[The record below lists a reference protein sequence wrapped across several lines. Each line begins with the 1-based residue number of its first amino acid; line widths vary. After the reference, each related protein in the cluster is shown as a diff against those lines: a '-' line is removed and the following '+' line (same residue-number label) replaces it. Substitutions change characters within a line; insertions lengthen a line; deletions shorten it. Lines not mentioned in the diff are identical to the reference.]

1 MKTKYIF
8 FSLVALCM
16 LSACTK
22 DEEVAITTVQINNL
36 SIAPQ
41 YTRSAF
47 ACDLV
52 ANSPIA
58 DVELQYSTDSLF
70 GEGLYQTLQLNQN
83 EHHYTANL
91 ESLQQ
96 GQTYYVRYKVFN
108 SFNSMIPTRVDTFR
122 TRAYTLPFVRTDS
135 VTHITTHSAD
145 CYFTLTDWGCDS
157 LPIVGVC
164 FSTLLSDRTNIPCT
178 TTLSDSTFVCS
189 LSDLTDGKTY
199 SVYAFAKNAQGTA
212 YSEKVITF
220 TTIAIVPPTVVTS
233 DVTAISYTSAVCGGD
248 ISSDGN
254 AEVTER
260 GICYA
265 TTAQPTTQDSVI
277 LCGSGTGSF
286 SIVLPNLQD
295 GVIYYVRA
303 YATNGKGTAYGE
315 QKIFAT
321 PAYSLPTLTTAE
333 VTNISYTTATCGGN
347 ITSAGGQ
354 TITARGVCYSTKSNP
369 TIADNK
375 VASDSRTSFS
385 CNLTGLADGTTYYVR
400 AYATNGKGTA
410 YGEQKTFTT
419 TSYYAPTVST
429 NAPQNIS
436 FTTTTCGGKVLTDG
450 ALSITDKG
458 ICYGTSPS
466 PTVSSQKTSCGT
478 GLGDFTC
485 TLSNLRDSTVY
496 YARAYAVNAKG
507 IAYGEQVSWR
517 TKGYALPTLST
528 IAASNITFSSA
539 TCGGS
544 ITSDGNAE
552 ITSRGVCYSTKSKPT
567 ISNSKVTS
575 GSGTGT
581 FTCNLTNLSDGTTYY
596 ARAYATN
603 KKGTAYGA
611 QISWTTKAYT
621 RPTVSTIEAQN
632 VSYTTATCGG
642 NVTYDGGKSITSR
655 GICYSTKS
663 NPTIA
668 DNKIVSGSG
677 VGSFSCTLTNLSDN
691 TTYYVRA
698 YATNSK
704 GTEYGMQQVFTTMTY
719 SLPSVTTLDITDIG
733 CNSASCGGTI
743 VSDGGK
749 NVISCGICYSVSPN
763 PTLSDNSIPGN
774 NTPNF
779 DCHLSDLST
788 FTTYYVRAYATNE
801 KGTTY
806 GEEKIFCTE
815 QPTFSIDNVSTKV
828 IFSKGNL
835 QYQPST
841 NTWRFAEHQY
851 DLIEYSDY
859 SNISSGYTGW
869 IDLFGWGT
877 GNNPTDT
884 SMDGENYKT
893 YVDWGSNTIDMDAP
907 NTWFLLRSSNWRYI
921 LYVRPNADK
930 LFGCAT
936 IDGIHGLVLLPDNW
950 EKPSKVS
957 FTPSTELGLIYD
969 TEIWN
974 SNRYFNVN
982 GGNFNHNNYTISEWQ
997 IMEASGAVFLPAVG
1011 HREGVSWYN
1020 YNSSGSYWTAESSTD
1035 TTSSYYINFGPQD
1048 VSWYLGFY
1056 NYYGLSVRLVRWN
1069 Y

>member
-1 MKTKYIF
+1 MKAKYIF

-122 TRAYTLPFVRTDS
+122 TRAYTLPSVRTDS

-164 FSTLLSDRTNIPCT
+164 FSTSLSDRTNIPCT

-220 TTIAIVPPTVVTS
+220 TTIAIVPPTIVTA

-260 GICYA
+260 GICYG
-265 TTAQPTTQDSVI
+265 TTAQPTTKDSFI

-286 SIVLPNLQD
+286 STVLPNLQD
-295 GVIYYVRA
+295 GV
-303 YATNGKGTAYGE
+303 
-315 QKIFAT
+315 
-321 PAYSLPTLTTAE
+321 
-333 VTNISYTTATCGGN
+333 
-347 ITSAGGQ
+347 
-354 TITARGVCYSTKSNP
+354 
-369 TIADNK
+369 
-375 VASDSRTSFS
+375 
-385 CNLTGLADGTTYYVR
+385 TYYVR

-466 PTVSSQKTSCGT
+466 PTVNSQKISCGT

-496 YARAYAVNAKG
+496 YARAYAVNSKG

-528 IAASNITFSSA
+528 IAASNITFTSA

-552 ITSRGVCYSTKSKPT
+552 ITSRGICYSTKSNPT
-567 ISNSKVTS
+567 ISSSKVTS

-581 FTCNLTNLSDGTTYY
+581 FTCNLANLSDGTTYY

-603 KKGTAYGA
+603 KKGTAYGT

-621 RPTVSTIEAQN
+621 RPTVSTTEAQN

-642 NVTYDGGKSITSR
+642 NVTSDGGKSITSR
-655 GICYSTKS
+655 GICYSTQP
-663 NPTIA
+663 NPTISNTKVA
-668 DNKIVSGSG
+668 SGSG
-677 VGSFSCTLTNLSDN
+677 TGAFTCNLTGLSDGTTYYARAYATN
-691 TTYYVRA
+691 GKGTAYGEQISWTTKEYELPEVGTYYTKVLTSTTAECRASADVPNDGVPITEKGICYSTQHLPTISNHKIINGGSYSYYTCSLSGLTANATYYVRA
-698 YATNSK
+698 YAINAK
-704 GTEYGMQQVFTTMTY
+704 GV
-719 SLPSVTTLDITDIG
+719 
-733 CNSASCGGTI
+733 A
-743 VSDGGK
+743 
-749 NVISCGICYSVSPN
+749 
-763 PTLSDNSIPGN
+763 
-774 NTPNF
+774 
-779 DCHLSDLST
+779 
-788 FTTYYVRAYATNE
+788 
-801 KGTTY
+801 Y
-806 GEEKIFCTE
+806 GEERELNMSFGNNEYVPKA
-815 QPTFSIDNVSTKV
+815 FSVSSVRKV
-828 IFSKGNL
+828 VFARGNL
-835 QYQPST
+835 QYQASSD
-841 NTWRFAEHQY
+841 TWRFANYQYEHIG
-851 DLIEYSDY
+851 DANK
-859 SNISSGYTGW
+859 NISKTYAGW

-877 GNNPTDT
+877 GNNPTLT
-884 SMDGENYKT
+884 SDDISNYQT
-893 YVDWGSNTIDMDAP
+893 FVDWGINRIDGDTP
-907 NTWFLLRSSNWRYI
+907 NTWRTLSADEWRYI
-921 LYVRPNADK
+921 LETRVNASN
-930 LFGCAT
+930 LC
-936 IDGIHGLVLLPDNW
+936 GIAYINGEPGVVLLPDDWVQPQDVTFMPGGGALASYKCPNW
-950 EKPSKVS
+950 Y
-957 FTPSTELGLIYD
+957 ST
-969 TEIWN
+969 
-974 SNRYFNVN
+974 RQ
-982 GGNFNHNNYTISEWQ
+982 WQ
-997 IMEASGAVFLPAVG
+997 KIESAGAVFFPLTCGRIVTQITSANYG
-1011 HREGVSWYN
+1011 YYWSSSIGQESYALGVTSI
-1020 YNSSGSYWTAESSTD
+1020 GSVFVEFNGATR
-1035 TTSSYYINFGPQD
+1035 SY
-1048 VSWYLGFY
+1048 GF
-1056 NYYGLSVRLVRWN
+1056 SVRLVKDL
-1069 Y
+1069 

>member
-122 TRAYTLPFVRTDS
+122 TRAYTLPSVRTDS

-164 FSTLLSDRTNIPCT
+164 FSTSLSDRTNIPCT

-265 TTAQPTTQDSVI
+265 TTVQPTTQDSVI
-277 LCGSGTGSF
+277 LCGSGTGAF
-286 SIVLPNLQD
+286 STVLPNLQD
-295 GVIYYVRA
+295 GV
-303 YATNGKGTAYGE
+303 
-315 QKIFAT
+315 
-321 PAYSLPTLTTAE
+321 
-333 VTNISYTTATCGGN
+333 
-347 ITSAGGQ
+347 
-354 TITARGVCYSTKSNP
+354 
-369 TIADNK
+369 
-375 VASDSRTSFS
+375 
-385 CNLTGLADGTTYYVR
+385 TYYVR
-400 AYATNGKGTA
+400 AYATNSKETA

-429 NAPQNIS
+429 NSPQNIS

-466 PTVSSQKTSCGT
+466 PTVNSQKTSCGT

-621 RPTVSTIEAQN
+621 RPTVSTTEAQK

-642 NVTYDGGKSITSR
+642 NVTSDGSLSVTSR
-655 GICYSTKS
+655 GICYSTQP
-663 NPTIA
+663 NPTISNTKVA
-668 DNKIVSGSG
+668 SGSG
-677 VGSFSCTLTNLSDN
+677 TGAFTCNLTGLSDGTTYYARAYATN
-691 TTYYVRA
+691 GKGTAYGEQISWTTKEYELPAVGTYYTKVLTSTTAECCASAGVPNDGVPITEKGICYSTQHLPTISNHKIINGSSYSYYTCSLSGLTANATYYVRA
-698 YATNSK
+698 YAINAK
-704 GTEYGMQQVFTTMTY
+704 GV
-719 SLPSVTTLDITDIG
+719 
-733 CNSASCGGTI
+733 A
-743 VSDGGK
+743 
-749 NVISCGICYSVSPN
+749 
-763 PTLSDNSIPGN
+763 
-774 NTPNF
+774 
-779 DCHLSDLST
+779 
-788 FTTYYVRAYATNE
+788 
-801 KGTTY
+801 Y
-806 GEEKIFCTE
+806 GEERELNMSFGNNEYVPKA
-815 QPTFSIDNVSTKV
+815 FSVSSVCKV
-828 IFSKGNL
+828 VFAKGNL
-835 QYQPST
+835 QYQASS
-841 NTWRFAEHQY
+841 NTWRFANYQY
-851 DLIEYSDY
+851 DHIGDANKNVSKT
-859 SNISSGYTGW
+859 YTGW

-877 GNNPTDT
+877 GLNPTLT
-884 SMDGENYKT
+884 SNDSSDYQT
-893 YVDWGSNTIDMDAP
+893 FVDWGINRIEGDAP
-907 NTWFLLRSSNWRYI
+907 NTWRTLSVDEWRYI
-921 LYVRPNADK
+921 LETRANASNLSGVAYVNGEPGA
-930 LFGCAT
+930 
-936 IDGIHGLVLLPDNW
+936 ILLPDDW
-950 EKPSKVS
+950 V
-957 FTPSTELGLIYD
+957 
-969 TEIWN
+969 
-974 SNRYFNVN
+974 
-982 GGNFNHNNYTISEWQ
+982 Q
-997 IMEASGAVFLPAVG
+997 
-1011 HREGVSWYN
+1011 
-1020 YNSSGSYWTAESSTD
+1020 
-1035 TTSSYYINFGPQD
+1035 PQD
-1048 VSWYLGFY
+1048 VSFMPGDGHLNSYGVSNWYSTRQWQKMESAGAVFFPRTCARIVKELMSCGEA
-1056 NYYGLSVRLVRWN
+1056 YYWSSSIGQDESFASGVCVVSQLVTFDGGTRSYGMSVRLVKN
-1069 Y
+1069 VK

>member
-122 TRAYTLPFVRTDS
+122 TRAYTVPSVRTDS

-145 CYFTLTDWGCDS
+145 CYFTLTYWGCDS

-164 FSTLLSDRTNIPCT
+164 FSTSLSDRTNIPCT

-260 GICYA
+260 GICYG
-265 TTAQPTTQDSVI
+265 TTAQPTTKDSVI
-277 LCGSGTGSF
+277 LCGSGTGAF
-286 SIVLPNLQD
+286 STVLPNLQD
-295 GVIYYVRA
+295 GTTYYVRA
-303 YATNGKGTAYGE
+303 FATNSKGTAYGE

-354 TITARGVCYSTKSNP
+354 TITACGVCYSTKSNP

-466 PTVSSQKTSCGT
+466 PTVNSQKTSCGT

-621 RPTVSTIEAQN
+621 RPIVSTTEAQN

-642 NVTYDGGKSITSR
+642 NVTSDGSLSVTSR
-655 GICYSTKS
+655 GICYSTQP
-663 NPTIA
+663 NPTIS
-668 DNKIVSGSG
+668 NTKVVSGSG
-677 VGSFSCTLTNLSDN
+677 TGAFTCNLTGLSDG
-691 TTYYVRA
+691 TTYYARA
-698 YATNSK
+698 YATNGK
-704 GTEYGMQQVFTTMTY
+704 GTAYGEQISWTTKEYE
-719 SLPSVTTLDITDIG
+719 LPKVTTEYTQTLSLTTAICHGYISSVYDE
-733 CNSASCGGTI
+733 ALPI
-743 VSDGGK
+743 VEQ
-749 NVISCGICYSVSPN
+749 GICYSMQHSPTMN
-763 PTLSDNSIPGN
+763 DYKITYSGSERFFSCTISNLMANA
-774 NTPNF
+774 
-779 DCHLSDLST
+779 
-788 FTTYYVRAYATNE
+788 TYYVRVYAINA
-801 KGTTY
+801 KGVAY
-806 GEEKIFCTE
+806 GEERELTMVLGNEYVPKA
-815 QPTFSIDNVSTKV
+815 FSVSSSRKV
-828 IFSKGNL
+828 VFARGNL
-835 QYQPST
+835 QYQASSD
-841 NTWRFAEHQY
+841 TWRFANYQYEHIG
-851 DLIEYSDY
+851 DANK
-859 SNISSGYTGW
+859 NISKTYTGW

-877 GNNPTDT
+877 GNNPTLT
-884 SMDGENYKT
+884 SDDISNYQT
-893 YVDWGSNTIDMDAP
+893 FVDWGINRIDGDAP
-907 NTWFLLRSSNWRYI
+907 NTWRTLSADEWKYI
-921 LYVRPNADK
+921 LETRTNASNLCGIAYVNGEP
-930 LFGCAT
+930 GV
-936 IDGIHGLVLLPDNW
+936 VLLPDDWVQPQDISFVAGDVRQNW
-950 EKPSKVS
+950 ISGTCPNHY
-957 FTPSTELGLIYD
+957 ST
-969 TEIWN
+969 
-974 SNRYFNVN
+974 RQ
-982 GGNFNHNNYTISEWQ
+982 WQ
-997 IMEASGAVFLPAVG
+997 KMESAGAVFFPTTCGRIVTRITDANYGFYWSSSIGQESYALAVTSIG
-1011 HREGVSWYN
+1011 SVFVEFNGATR
-1020 YNSSGSYWTAESSTD
+1020 SSG
-1035 TTSSYYINFGPQD
+1035 F
-1048 VSWYLGFY
+1048 
-1056 NYYGLSVRLVRWN
+1056 SVRLVKDL
-1069 Y
+1069 

>member
-1 MKTKYIF
+1 MKAKYIF

-122 TRAYTLPFVRTDS
+122 TRAYTVPSVRTDS

-145 CYFTLTDWGCDS
+145 CYFTLTYWGCDS

-164 FSTLLSDRTNIPCT
+164 FSTSLSDRTNIPCT

-220 TTIAIVPPTVVTS
+220 TTIAIVPPTITTS

-254 AEVTER
+254 AKVTER

-286 SIVLPNLQD
+286 STVLPNLQ
-295 GVIYYVRA
+295 
-303 YATNGKGTAYGE
+303 
-315 QKIFAT
+315 
-321 PAYSLPTLTTAE
+321 
-333 VTNISYTTATCGGN
+333 
-347 ITSAGGQ
+347 
-354 TITARGVCYSTKSNP
+354 
-369 TIADNK
+369 
-375 VASDSRTSFS
+375 
-385 CNLTGLADGTTYYVR
+385 DGTTYYVR
-400 AYATNGKGTA
+400 AFATNSKGTA
-410 YGEQKTFTT
+410 YGDQKTFTT

-466 PTVSSQKTSCGT
+466 PTVNSQKISCGT

-528 IAASNITFSSA
+528 IAASNITFTSA

-552 ITSRGVCYSTKSKPT
+552 ITSRGICYSTKSNPT
-567 ISNSKVTS
+567 ISSSKVTS

-581 FTCNLTNLSDGTTYY
+581 FTCNLANLSDGTTYY

-621 RPTVSTIEAQN
+621 RPTVNTIEAQN

-642 NVTYDGGKSITSR
+642 NVTSDGGKSITSR

-663 NPTIA
+663 NPTIV

-677 VGSFSCTLTNLSDN
+677 VGSFSCILTNLSDN

-704 GTEYGMQQVFTTMTY
+704 GTEYGMQQVFTTLTY

-749 NVISCGICYSVSPN
+749 NVISCGICYSTSPN

-801 KGTTY
+801 KGTAY
-806 GEEKIFCTE
+806 GEEKIFGTE
-815 QPTFSIDNVSTKV
+815 QPTFSPDNVSTKV

-851 DLIEYSDY
+851 DLIDYSDY

-884 SMDGENYKT
+884 SMDKENYKT
-893 YVDWGSNTIDMDAP
+893 YVDWGNNTIDMDAP
-907 NTWFLLRSSNWRYI
+907 NTWFLLHSSNWEYI

-974 SNRYFNVN
+974 SNRYFM
-982 GGNFNHNNYTISEWQ
+982 FLAIILITTIIQ
-997 IMEASGAVFLPAVG
+997 FLSGKL
-1011 HREGVSWYN
+1011 
-1020 YNSSGSYWTAESSTD
+1020 
-1035 TTSSYYINFGPQD
+1035 
-1048 VSWYLGFY
+1048 
-1056 NYYGLSVRLVRWN
+1056 
-1069 Y
+1069 

>member
-58 DVELQYSTDSLF
+58 DVELQYSTDPLF
-70 GEGLYQTLQLNQN
+70 GEGLYRTLQLNQN

-91 ESLQQ
+91 EPLQQ
-96 GQTYYVRYKVFN
+96 GKTYYVRYKVFN
-108 SFNSMIPTRVDTFR
+108 SFNSMIPAQVDTFR
-122 TRAYTLPFVRTDS
+122 TRAYTLPSVRTDS

-157 LPIVGVC
+157 LPSVGIC
-164 FSTLLSDRTNIPCT
+164 CSATASDYINFPYT

-212 YSEKVITF
+212 YSEEVIKF
-220 TTIAIVPPTVVTS
+220 TTIAIVVPSIT
-233 DVTAISYTSAVCGGD
+233 TADITDISYTSAVCGGD
-248 ISSDGN
+248 ITSDGN

-265 TTAQPTTQDSVI
+265 TTAQPTTKDSVI
-277 LCGSGTGSF
+277 LCGSGTGAF
-286 SIVLPNLQD
+286 STVLPNLQD
-295 GVIYYVRA
+295 GTTYYVRA
-303 YATNGKGTAYGE
+303 FATNSKGTAYGE
-315 QKIFAT
+315 QKTFST

-354 TITARGVCYSTKSNP
+354 TITTCGVCYSTKSNP
-369 TIADNK
+369 TIADSK

-436 FTTTTCGGKVLTDG
+436 FTTTTCGGKVLTNG

-458 ICYGTSPS
+458 ICYSTSPS
-466 PTVSSQKTSCGT
+466 PTVNSQKISCGT

-485 TLSNLRDSTVY
+485 TLSNLNDSTVY

-528 IAASNITFSSA
+528 IAASNITFTSA

-552 ITSRGVCYSTKSKPT
+552 ITSRGICYSTKSKPT
-567 ISNSKVTS
+567 ISNSKVAS

-621 RPTVSTIEAQN
+621 RPTVSTTEAQK

-642 NVTYDGGKSITSR
+642 NVTSDGSLSVTSRGICYSTKSNPTISDTKVASGSGTGAFTCNLTGLSDATTYYVRAYAINGKGTAYGEQRIFTTLTYSLPTLTTVEITNISYTSATCGGNITSDGGRTITSR

-668 DNKIVSGSG
+668 DSKLTSGRG
-677 VGSFSCTLTNLSDN
+677 MGTFTCNITGLTDGM
-691 TTYYVRA
+691 TYYVRA
-698 YATNSK
+698 YATNSI
-704 GTEYGMQQVFTTMTY
+704 GTAYGEQQEFTTPY
-719 SLPSVTTLDITDIG
+719 IPYFSV
-733 CNSASCGGTI
+733 SASKK
-743 VSDGGK
+743 V
-749 NVISCGICYSVSPN
+749 
-763 PTLSDNSIPGN
+763 
-774 NTPNF
+774 
-779 DCHLSDLST
+779 
-788 FTTYYVRAYATNE
+788 A
-801 KGTTY
+801 
-806 GEEKIFCTE
+806 
-815 QPTFSIDNVSTKV
+815 FSR
-828 IFSKGNL
+828 GNL
-835 QYQPST
+835 QYQAST
-841 NTWRFAEHQY
+841 GIWRFAEKQY
-851 DLIEYSDY
+851 DCVQYGNDSISDSYS
-859 SNISSGYTGW
+859 GW
-869 IDLFGWGT
+869 IDLFNWGT
-877 GNNPTDT
+877 GDDPTNLMKEAN
-884 SMDGENYKT
+884 SIY
-893 YVDWGSNTIDMDAP
+893 YYFVDWGINSIGSDVP
-907 NTWFLLRSSNWRYI
+907 NTWRTLACEEWAYMCVS
-921 LYVRPNADK
+921 RPNASQ
-930 LFGCAT
+930 LWALGT
-936 IDGIHGLVLLPDNW
+936 IRLESGGTQYGLILLPDNW
-950 EKPSKVS
+950 ITPSGVS
-957 FTPSTELGLIYD
+957 FIPSISKGFCL
-969 TEIWN
+969 N
-974 SNRYFNVN
+974 SNNDYYYNS
-982 GGNFNHNNYTISEWQ
+982 GGGWSFNHNSYSFSEWA
-997 IMEASGAVFLPAVG
+997 IMESAGAVFLPAAG
-1011 HREGVSWYN
+1011 YRQEDMQIAAGM
-1020 YNSSGSYWTAESSTD
+1020 GRYWTSTNGEMSF
-1035 TTSSYYINFGPQD
+1035 SSYMLRSYCDRSTQIGAI
-1048 VSWYLGFY
+1048 GA
-1056 NYYGLSVRLVRWN
+1056 SVRLVKDL
-1069 Y
+1069 

>member
-1 MKTKYIF
+1 MKAKYIF

-52 ANSPIA
+52 ANSPIV

-122 TRAYTLPFVRTDS
+122 TRAYTVPSVRTDS

-164 FSTLLSDRTNIPCT
+164 FSTSLSDRTNIPCT

-260 GICYA
+260 GICYG
-265 TTAQPTTQDSVI
+265 TTAQPTTKDSVI
-277 LCGSGTGSF
+277 LCGSGTGAF
-286 SIVLPNLQD
+286 STVLPNLQ
-295 GVIYYVRA
+295 
-303 YATNGKGTAYGE
+303 
-315 QKIFAT
+315 
-321 PAYSLPTLTTAE
+321 
-333 VTNISYTTATCGGN
+333 
-347 ITSAGGQ
+347 
-354 TITARGVCYSTKSNP
+354 
-369 TIADNK
+369 
-375 VASDSRTSFS
+375 
-385 CNLTGLADGTTYYVR
+385 DGTTYYVR
-400 AYATNGKGTA
+400 AFATNSKGTA

-528 IAASNITFSSA
+528 IAASNITFTSA

-552 ITSRGVCYSTKSKPT
+552 ITSRGICYSTKSKPT

-621 RPTVSTIEAQN
+621 RPIVSTTEAQN

-642 NVTYDGGKSITSR
+642 NVTSDGGKSITSR
-655 GICYSTKS
+655 GICYSTQP
-663 NPTIA
+663 NPTISNTKVA
-668 DNKIVSGSG
+668 SGSG
-677 VGSFSCTLTNLSDN
+677 TGAFTCNLTGLSDGTTYYARAYATN
-691 TTYYVRA
+691 GKGTAYGEQISWTTKEYELPAVGTYYTKVLTSTTAECCASAGVPNDGVPITEKGICYSTQHLPTISNHKIINGSSYSYYTCSLSGLTANATYYVRA
-698 YATNSK
+698 YAINAK
-704 GTEYGMQQVFTTMTY
+704 GV
-719 SLPSVTTLDITDIG
+719 
-733 CNSASCGGTI
+733 A
-743 VSDGGK
+743 
-749 NVISCGICYSVSPN
+749 
-763 PTLSDNSIPGN
+763 
-774 NTPNF
+774 
-779 DCHLSDLST
+779 
-788 FTTYYVRAYATNE
+788 
-801 KGTTY
+801 Y
-806 GEEKIFCTE
+806 GEERELNMSFGNNEYVPKA
-815 QPTFSIDNVSTKV
+815 FSVSSVCKV
-828 IFSKGNL
+828 VFAKGNL
-835 QYQPST
+835 QYQASS
-841 NTWRFAEHQY
+841 NTWRFANYQY
-851 DLIEYSDY
+851 DHIGDANKNVSKT
-859 SNISSGYTGW
+859 YTGW

-877 GNNPTDT
+877 GLNPTLT
-884 SMDGENYKT
+884 SNDSSDYQT
-893 YVDWGSNTIDMDAP
+893 FVDWGINRIEGDAP
-907 NTWFLLRSSNWRYI
+907 NTWRTLSVDEWRYI
-921 LYVRPNADK
+921 LETRANASNLSGVAYVNGEPGA
-930 LFGCAT
+930 
-936 IDGIHGLVLLPDNW
+936 ILLPDDW
-950 EKPSKVS
+950 V
-957 FTPSTELGLIYD
+957 
-969 TEIWN
+969 
-974 SNRYFNVN
+974 
-982 GGNFNHNNYTISEWQ
+982 Q
-997 IMEASGAVFLPAVG
+997 
-1011 HREGVSWYN
+1011 
-1020 YNSSGSYWTAESSTD
+1020 
-1035 TTSSYYINFGPQD
+1035 PQD
-1048 VSWYLGFY
+1048 VSFMPGDGHLNSYGVSNWYSTRQWQKMESAGAVFFPRTCARIVKDLMSCGEA
-1056 NYYGLSVRLVRWN
+1056 YYWSSSIGQDESFASGVCVVSQLVTFDGGTRSYGMSVRLVKN
-1069 Y
+1069 VK

>member
-122 TRAYTLPFVRTDS
+122 TRAYTLPSVRTDS

-157 LPIVGVC
+157 FPIVGVC

-466 PTVSSQKTSCGT
+466 PTVNSQKTSCGT

-528 IAASNITFSSA
+528 IAASNITFTSA

-552 ITSRGVCYSTKSKPT
+552 ITSRGICYSTKSKPT

-603 KKGTAYGA
+603 GKGTAYGE
-611 QISWTTKAYT
+611 QISWTTKEYELPAVGTYYT
-621 RPTVSTIEAQN
+621 RVLTS
-632 VSYTTATCGG
+632 TTAECCASAGVP
-642 NVTYDGGKSITSR
+642 NDGVPITEK
-655 GICYSTKS
+655 GICYSTQHL
-663 NPTIA
+663 PTIS
-668 DNKIVSGSG
+668 NHKIINGSSYSYYTCSLSG
-677 VGSFSCTLTNLSDN
+677 LTANA
-691 TTYYVRA
+691 TYYVRA
-698 YATNSK
+698 YAINAK
-704 GTEYGMQQVFTTMTY
+704 GV
-719 SLPSVTTLDITDIG
+719 
-733 CNSASCGGTI
+733 A
-743 VSDGGK
+743 
-749 NVISCGICYSVSPN
+749 
-763 PTLSDNSIPGN
+763 
-774 NTPNF
+774 
-779 DCHLSDLST
+779 
-788 FTTYYVRAYATNE
+788 
-801 KGTTY
+801 Y
-806 GEEKIFCTE
+806 GEERELNMSFGNNEYVPKA
-815 QPTFSIDNVSTKV
+815 FSVSSVCKV
-828 IFSKGNL
+828 VFAKGNL
-835 QYQPST
+835 QYQASS
-841 NTWRFAEHQY
+841 NTWRFANYQY
-851 DLIEYSDY
+851 DHIGDANKNVSKT
-859 SNISSGYTGW
+859 YTGW

-877 GNNPTDT
+877 GLNPTLT
-884 SMDGENYKT
+884 SNDSSDYQT
-893 YVDWGSNTIDMDAP
+893 FVDWGINRIEGDAP
-907 NTWFLLRSSNWRYI
+907 NTWRTLSVDEWRYI
-921 LYVRPNADK
+921 LETRANASNLSGVAYVNGEPGA
-930 LFGCAT
+930 
-936 IDGIHGLVLLPDNW
+936 ILLPDDW
-950 EKPSKVS
+950 V
-957 FTPSTELGLIYD
+957 
-969 TEIWN
+969 
-974 SNRYFNVN
+974 
-982 GGNFNHNNYTISEWQ
+982 Q
-997 IMEASGAVFLPAVG
+997 
-1011 HREGVSWYN
+1011 
-1020 YNSSGSYWTAESSTD
+1020 
-1035 TTSSYYINFGPQD
+1035 PQD
-1048 VSWYLGFY
+1048 VSFMPGDGHLNSYGVSNWYSTRQWQKMESAGAVFFPRTCARIVKDLMSCGEA
-1056 NYYGLSVRLVRWN
+1056 YYWSSSIGQDESFASGVCVVSQLVTFDGGTRSYGMSVRLVKN
-1069 Y
+1069 VK

>member
-108 SFNSMIPTRVDTFR
+108 SFNSMIPARVDTFR
-122 TRAYTLPFVRTDS
+122 TRAYTVPSVRTDS

-164 FSTLLSDRTNIPCT
+164 FSTSLSDRTNIPCT

-199 SVYAFAKNAQGTA
+199 SVYALAKNAQGTA

-220 TTIAIVPPTVVTS
+220 TTIAIVPPTITTA

-260 GICYA
+260 GICYG
-265 TTAQPTTQDSVI
+265 TTAQPTTKDSVI
-277 LCGSGTGSF
+277 LCGSGTGAF
-286 SIVLPNLQD
+286 STVLPNLQD
-295 GVIYYVRA
+295 GTTYYVRA
-303 YATNGKGTAYGE
+303 FATNSKGTAYGE

-354 TITARGVCYSTKSNP
+354 TITACGVCYSTKSNP

-410 YGEQKTFTT
+410 YGDQKTFTT

-429 NAPQNIS
+429 NSPQNIS

-466 PTVSSQKTSCGT
+466 PTVNSQKISCGT

-528 IAASNITFSSA
+528 IAASNITFTSA

-552 ITSRGVCYSTKSKPT
+552 ITSRGICYSTKSNPT
-567 ISNSKVTS
+567 ISSSKVTS

-581 FTCNLTNLSDGTTYY
+581 FTCNLANLSDGTTYY

-611 QISWTTKAYT
+611 QISWITKAYAL
-621 RPTVSTIEAQN
+621 PTVSTTEAQK

-642 NVTYDGGKSITSR
+642 NVTSDGSLSVTSR
-655 GICYSTKS
+655 GICYSTQP
-663 NPTIA
+663 NPTISNTKVA
-668 DNKIVSGSG
+668 SGSG
-677 VGSFSCTLTNLSDN
+677 TGAFTCNLTGLSDGTTYYARAYATN
-691 TTYYVRA
+691 GKGTAYGEQISWTTKEYELPAVGTYYTKVLTSTTAECRASADVPNDGVPITEKGICYSTQHLPTISNHKIINGGSYSYYTCSLSGLTANATYYVRA
-698 YATNSK
+698 YAINAK
-704 GTEYGMQQVFTTMTY
+704 GV
-719 SLPSVTTLDITDIG
+719 
-733 CNSASCGGTI
+733 A
-743 VSDGGK
+743 
-749 NVISCGICYSVSPN
+749 
-763 PTLSDNSIPGN
+763 
-774 NTPNF
+774 
-779 DCHLSDLST
+779 
-788 FTTYYVRAYATNE
+788 
-801 KGTTY
+801 Y
-806 GEEKIFCTE
+806 GEERELNMSFGNNEYVPKA
-815 QPTFSIDNVSTKV
+815 FSVSSVRKV
-828 IFSKGNL
+828 VFARGNL
-835 QYQPST
+835 QYQASSD
-841 NTWRFAEHQY
+841 TWRFANYQYEHIG
-851 DLIEYSDY
+851 DANK
-859 SNISSGYTGW
+859 NISKTYAGW

-877 GNNPTDT
+877 GNNPTLT
-884 SMDGENYKT
+884 SDDISNYQT
-893 YVDWGSNTIDMDAP
+893 FVDWGINRIDGDTP
-907 NTWFLLRSSNWRYI
+907 NTWRTLSADEWRYI
-921 LYVRPNADK
+921 LETRVNASN
-930 LFGCAT
+930 LC
-936 IDGIHGLVLLPDNW
+936 GIAYINGEPGVVLLPDDWVQPQDVTFMPGGGALHSYKCPNW
-950 EKPSKVS
+950 Y
-957 FTPSTELGLIYD
+957 ST
-969 TEIWN
+969 
-974 SNRYFNVN
+974 RQ
-982 GGNFNHNNYTISEWQ
+982 WQ
-997 IMEASGAVFLPAVG
+997 KIESAGAVFFPLTCGRIVTQITSANYG
-1011 HREGVSWYN
+1011 YYWSSSIGQESYALGVTSI
-1020 YNSSGSYWTAESSTD
+1020 GSVFVEFNGATR
-1035 TTSSYYINFGPQD
+1035 SY
-1048 VSWYLGFY
+1048 GF
-1056 NYYGLSVRLVRWN
+1056 SVRLVKDL
-1069 Y
+1069 

>member
-1 MKTKYIF
+1 MKAKYIF

-122 TRAYTLPFVRTDS
+122 TRAYTVPSVRTDS

-164 FSTLLSDRTNIPCT
+164 FSTSLSDRTNIPCT

-260 GICYA
+260 GICYG
-265 TTAQPTTQDSVI
+265 TTAQPTTKDSVI
-277 LCGSGTGSF
+277 LCGSGTGAF
-286 SIVLPNLQD
+286 STVLPNLQ
-295 GVIYYVRA
+295 
-303 YATNGKGTAYGE
+303 
-315 QKIFAT
+315 
-321 PAYSLPTLTTAE
+321 
-333 VTNISYTTATCGGN
+333 
-347 ITSAGGQ
+347 
-354 TITARGVCYSTKSNP
+354 
-369 TIADNK
+369 
-375 VASDSRTSFS
+375 
-385 CNLTGLADGTTYYVR
+385 DGTTYYVR
-400 AYATNGKGTA
+400 AFATNSKGTA

-528 IAASNITFSSA
+528 IAASNITFTSA

-552 ITSRGVCYSTKSKPT
+552 ITSRGICYSTKSKPT

-621 RPTVSTIEAQN
+621 RPTVSTTEAQK

-642 NVTYDGGKSITSR
+642 NVTSDGSLSVTSR
-655 GICYSTKS
+655 GICYSTQP
-663 NPTIA
+663 NPTISNTKVA
-668 DNKIVSGSG
+668 SGSG
-677 VGSFSCTLTNLSDN
+677 TGAFTCNLTGLSDGTTYYARAYATN
-691 TTYYVRA
+691 GKGTAYGEQISWTTKEYELPAVGTYYTKVLTSTTAECRASADVPNDGVPITEKGICYSTQHLPTISNHKIINGGSYSYYTCSLSGLTANATYYVRA
-698 YATNSK
+698 YAINAK
-704 GTEYGMQQVFTTMTY
+704 G
-719 SLPSVTTLDITDIG
+719 I
-733 CNSASCGGTI
+733 A
-743 VSDGGK
+743 
-749 NVISCGICYSVSPN
+749 
-763 PTLSDNSIPGN
+763 
-774 NTPNF
+774 
-779 DCHLSDLST
+779 
-788 FTTYYVRAYATNE
+788 
-801 KGTTY
+801 Y
-806 GEEKIFCTE
+806 GEERELNMSFGNNEYVPKA
-815 QPTFSIDNVSTKV
+815 FSVSSVRKV
-828 IFSKGNL
+828 VFAKGNL
-835 QYQPST
+835 QYQASS
-841 NTWRFAEHQY
+841 NTWRFANYQY
-851 DLIEYSDY
+851 DHIGDANK
-859 SNISSGYTGW
+859 NISKTYAGW

-877 GNNPTDT
+877 GNNPTLT
-884 SMDGENYKT
+884 SDDISNYQT
-893 YVDWGSNTIDMDAP
+893 FVDWGINRIDGDTP
-907 NTWFLLRSSNWRYI
+907 NTWRTLSADEWRYI
-921 LYVRPNADK
+921 LETRTNATNLCGIAYVNGEP
-930 LFGCAT
+930 GV
-936 IDGIHGLVLLPDNW
+936 VLLPDDWVQPQDISFVAGDVRQNW
-950 EKPSKVS
+950 ISGICPNHY
-957 FTPSTELGLIYD
+957 ST
-969 TEIWN
+969 
-974 SNRYFNVN
+974 RQ
-982 GGNFNHNNYTISEWQ
+982 WQ
-997 IMEASGAVFLPAVG
+997 KMESAGAVFFPTTCGRIVTEILSCNTAAYWSSSIVPNSKESTVYAVFAVG
-1011 HREGVSWYN
+1011 GKLN
-1020 YNSSGSYWTAESSTD
+1020 LQDSGTRSY
-1035 TTSSYYINFGPQD
+1035 
-1048 VSWYLGFY
+1048 GF
-1056 NYYGLSVRLVRWN
+1056 SVRLVKN
-1069 Y
+1069 L

>member
-108 SFNSMIPTRVDTFR
+108 SFNSMITTRVDTFR
-122 TRAYTLPFVRTDS
+122 TRAYTLPSVRTDS

-145 CYFTLTDWGCDS
+145 CYFTLTYWGCDS

-164 FSTLLSDRTNIPCT
+164 FSTSLSDRTNIPCT

-199 SVYAFAKNAQGTA
+199 SIYAFAKNAQGTA

-220 TTIAIVPPTVVTS
+220 TTIAIVPPTITTA

-260 GICYA
+260 GICYG
-265 TTAQPTTQDSVI
+265 TTAQPTTKDSVI

-286 SIVLPNLQD
+286 STVLPNLQD
-295 GVIYYVRA
+295 GV
-303 YATNGKGTAYGE
+303 
-315 QKIFAT
+315 
-321 PAYSLPTLTTAE
+321 
-333 VTNISYTTATCGGN
+333 
-347 ITSAGGQ
+347 
-354 TITARGVCYSTKSNP
+354 
-369 TIADNK
+369 
-375 VASDSRTSFS
+375 
-385 CNLTGLADGTTYYVR
+385 TYYVR

-466 PTVSSQKTSCGT
+466 PTVNSQKISCGT

-496 YARAYAVNAKG
+496 YARAYAVNSKG

-528 IAASNITFSSA
+528 IAASNITFTSA

-567 ISNSKVTS
+567 ISNSKVAS
-575 GSGTGT
+575 GSGTGS
-581 FTCNLTNLSDGTTYY
+581 FTCNLTDLSDGTTYY

-621 RPTVSTIEAQN
+621 RPTVSTTEAQK
-632 VSYTTATCGG
+632 VSYTTVTCGG
-642 NVTYDGGKSITSR
+642 NVTSDGSLSVTSR
-655 GICYSTKS
+655 GICYSTQP
-663 NPTIA
+663 NPTISNTKVA
-668 DNKIVSGSG
+668 SGSG
-677 VGSFSCTLTNLSDN
+677 TGAFTCNLTGLSDGTTYYARAYATN
-691 TTYYVRA
+691 GKGTAYGEQISWTTKEYELPEVGTYYTKVLTSTTAECRASADVPNDGVPITEKGICYSTQHLPTISNHKIINGGSYSYYTCSLSGLTANATYYVRA
-698 YATNSK
+698 YAINAK
-704 GTEYGMQQVFTTMTY
+704 GV
-719 SLPSVTTLDITDIG
+719 
-733 CNSASCGGTI
+733 A
-743 VSDGGK
+743 
-749 NVISCGICYSVSPN
+749 
-763 PTLSDNSIPGN
+763 
-774 NTPNF
+774 
-779 DCHLSDLST
+779 
-788 FTTYYVRAYATNE
+788 
-801 KGTTY
+801 Y
-806 GEEKIFCTE
+806 GEERELNMSFGNNEYVPKA
-815 QPTFSIDNVSTKV
+815 FSVSSVCKV
-828 IFSKGNL
+828 VFAKGNL
-835 QYQPST
+835 QYQASS
-841 NTWRFAEHQY
+841 NTWRFANYQY
-851 DLIEYSDY
+851 DHIGDANKNVSKT
-859 SNISSGYTGW
+859 YTGW

-877 GNNPTDT
+877 GLNPTLT
-884 SMDGENYKT
+884 SNDSSDYQT
-893 YVDWGSNTIDMDAP
+893 FVDWGINRIEGDAP
-907 NTWFLLRSSNWRYI
+907 NTWRTLSVDEWRYI
-921 LYVRPNADK
+921 LETRANASNLSGVAYVNGEPGA
-930 LFGCAT
+930 
-936 IDGIHGLVLLPDNW
+936 ILLPDDW
-950 EKPSKVS
+950 V
-957 FTPSTELGLIYD
+957 
-969 TEIWN
+969 
-974 SNRYFNVN
+974 
-982 GGNFNHNNYTISEWQ
+982 Q
-997 IMEASGAVFLPAVG
+997 
-1011 HREGVSWYN
+1011 
-1020 YNSSGSYWTAESSTD
+1020 
-1035 TTSSYYINFGPQD
+1035 PQD
-1048 VSWYLGFY
+1048 VSFMPGDGHLNSYGVSNWYSTRQWQKMESAGAVFFPTTCGRQIKEVMNCGEAYYWSSSIGQDESFASGVCVVLQLVTFDGGTRS
-1056 NYYGLSVRLVRWN
+1056 YGLSVRLVKN
-1069 Y
+1069 VK

>member
-70 GEGLYQTLQLNQN
+70 EEGLYQTLQLNQN

-91 ESLQQ
+91 KSLQQ

-122 TRAYTLPFVRTDS
+122 TRAYTLPSVRTDS
-135 VTHITTHSAD
+135 VTHITTHSAN

-164 FSTLLSDRTNIPCT
+164 FSTSLSDRTNIPCT

-277 LCGSGTGSF
+277 VCGSGTGAF
-286 SIVLPNLQD
+286 STVLLNLQ
-295 GVIYYVRA
+295 
-303 YATNGKGTAYGE
+303 
-315 QKIFAT
+315 
-321 PAYSLPTLTTAE
+321 
-333 VTNISYTTATCGGN
+333 
-347 ITSAGGQ
+347 
-354 TITARGVCYSTKSNP
+354 
-369 TIADNK
+369 
-375 VASDSRTSFS
+375 
-385 CNLTGLADGTTYYVR
+385 DGTTYYVR
-400 AYATNGKGTA
+400 AFATNSKGTA

-466 PTVSSQKTSCGT
+466 PTVNSQKTSCGT

-603 KKGTAYGA
+603 KKGTVYGA

-621 RPTVSTIEAQN
+621 RPIVSTTEAQN

-642 NVTYDGGKSITSR
+642 NVTSDGSLSVTSR
-655 GICYSTKS
+655 GICYSTQP
-663 NPTIA
+663 NPTIS
-668 DNKIVSGSG
+668 NTKVVSGSG
-677 VGSFSCTLTNLSDN
+677 TGAFTCNLTGFIGWHNL
-691 TTYYVRA
+691 
-698 YATNSK
+698 
-704 GTEYGMQQVFTTMTY
+704 
-719 SLPSVTTLDITDIG
+719 LCP
-733 CNSASCGGTI
+733 C
-743 VSDGGK
+743 
-749 NVISCGICYSVSPN
+749 ICYQRQRNCVWRTN
-763 PTLSDNSIPGN
+763 QLDNQR
-774 NTPNF
+774 
-779 DCHLSDLST
+779 
-788 FTTYYVRAYATNE
+788 V
-801 KGTTY
+801 
-806 GEEKIFCTE
+806 
-815 QPTFSIDNVSTKV
+815 
-828 IFSKGNL
+828 
-835 QYQPST
+835 
-841 NTWRFAEHQY
+841 
-851 DLIEYSDY
+851 
-859 SNISSGYTGW
+859 
-869 IDLFGWGT
+869 
-877 GNNPTDT
+877 
-884 SMDGENYKT
+884 
-893 YVDWGSNTIDMDAP
+893 
-907 NTWFLLRSSNWRYI
+907 
-921 LYVRPNADK
+921 
-930 LFGCAT
+930 
-936 IDGIHGLVLLPDNW
+936 
-950 EKPSKVS
+950 
-957 FTPSTELGLIYD
+957 
-969 TEIWN
+969 
-974 SNRYFNVN
+974 
-982 GGNFNHNNYTISEWQ
+982 
-997 IMEASGAVFLPAVG
+997 
-1011 HREGVSWYN
+1011 
-1020 YNSSGSYWTAESSTD
+1020 
-1035 TTSSYYINFGPQD
+1035 
-1048 VSWYLGFY
+1048 
-1056 NYYGLSVRLVRWN
+1056 
-1069 Y
+1069 

>member
-58 DVELQYSTDSLF
+58 DVELQYSTDPLF
-70 GEGLYQTLQLNQN
+70 GEGLYQTLLLNSN

-91 ESLQQ
+91 EFLQQ

-108 SFNSMIPTRVDTFR
+108 SFNSMIPVRVDTFR
-122 TRAYTLPFVRTDS
+122 TRAYTLPSVRTDS

-164 FSTLLSDRTNIPCT
+164 FSTSLSDRTNIPYT

-199 SVYAFAKNAQGTA
+199 SVCAFAKNAQGTA
-212 YSEKVITF
+212 YSEKVIKF
-220 TTIAIVPPTVVTS
+220 TTIAIVPPTITTA

-254 AEVTER
+254 AEVKER
-260 GICYA
+260 GICYG
-265 TTAQPTTQDSVI
+265 TTAQPTTKDSVI
-277 LCGSGTGSF
+277 VCGSGTGAF
-286 SIVLPNLQD
+286 STVLPNLQ
-295 GVIYYVRA
+295 
-303 YATNGKGTAYGE
+303 
-315 QKIFAT
+315 
-321 PAYSLPTLTTAE
+321 
-333 VTNISYTTATCGGN
+333 
-347 ITSAGGQ
+347 
-354 TITARGVCYSTKSNP
+354 
-369 TIADNK
+369 
-375 VASDSRTSFS
+375 
-385 CNLTGLADGTTYYVR
+385 DGTTYYVR
-400 AYATNGKGTA
+400 AFATNSKGTA
-410 YGEQKTFTT
+410 YGDQKIFTT

-429 NAPQNIS
+429 NSPQNIS

-466 PTVSSQKTSCGT
+466 PTINSQKISCGT

-528 IAASNITFSSA
+528 IAASSITFSSA
-539 TCGGS
+539 VCGGS

-552 ITSRGVCYSTKSKPT
+552 ITSRGICYSTRSNPT

-621 RPTVSTIEAQN
+621 RPAVSTTEAQQ

-642 NVTYDGGKSITSR
+642 NVTSDGGKSITSR

-677 VGSFSCTLTNLSDN
+677 VGSFSCILTNLSDN

-704 GTEYGMQQVFTTMTY
+704 GTEYGMQQVFTTLTY

-749 NVISCGICYSVSPN
+749 NVISCGICYSTSPN

-801 KGTTY
+801 KGTAY
-806 GEEKIFCTE
+806 GEQKIFGTE
-815 QPTFSIDNVSTKV
+815 QPTFSIDDVSSKV
-828 IFSKGNL
+828 IFSNGNL

-851 DLIEYSDY
+851 DLIDYSDY

-877 GNNPTDT
+877 GDNPTDT
-884 SMDGENYKT
+884 SMNEENYNT
-893 YVDWGSNTIDMDAP
+893 YVDWGNNFIDMDAP
-907 NTWFLLRSSNWRYI
+907 NTWFLLPSFNWRYI

-997 IMEASGAVFLPAVG
+997 IMETSGAVFLPAVG
-1011 HREGVSWYN
+1011 HREGVLWHN
-1020 YNSSGSYWTAESSTD
+1020 YNDSGSYWTATKSTD
-1035 TTSSYYINFGPQD
+1035 TASDYIYISPQE
-1048 VSWYLGFY
+1048 VSWYSSFY
-1056 NYYGLSVRLVRWN
+1056 NYYGFSVRLVRRN

>member
-58 DVELQYSTDSLF
+58 DVELQYSTDPLF

-108 SFNSMIPTRVDTFR
+108 SFNSMIPTRVDIFR
-122 TRAYTLPFVRTDS
+122 TRAYTLPSVRTDS

-164 FSTLLSDRTNIPCT
+164 FSTSLSDRTNIPCT

-286 SIVLPNLQD
+286 STVLPNLQD
-295 GVIYYVRA
+295 GVTYYVRA

-347 ITSAGGQ
+347 ITSDGIP
-354 TITARGVCYSTKSNP
+354 ITERGVCYSTRMNPTISDTKIVGSSGIGAFSCNLIGLSDETTYYIRAYAIDSKGRTAYGDQKVFNTWSYTLPTLGTITIEDVSYTFATCKGNVISSGNTEITECGVCYSIQNNP
-369 TIADNK
+369 TIADSI
-375 VASDSRTSFS
+375 VRSDITIGAFNCR
-385 CNLTGLADGTTYYVR
+385 LTGL
-400 AYATNGKGTA
+400 
-410 YGEQKTFTT
+410 
-419 TSYYAPTVST
+419 
-429 NAPQNIS
+429 
-436 FTTTTCGGKVLTDG
+436 
-450 ALSITDKG
+450 
-458 ICYGTSPS
+458 
-466 PTVSSQKTSCGT
+466 
-478 GLGDFTC
+478 
-485 TLSNLRDSTVY
+485 
-496 YARAYAVNAKG
+496 
-507 IAYGEQVSWR
+507 
-517 TKGYALPTLST
+517 LP
-528 IAASNITFSSA
+528 
-539 TCGGS
+539 G
-544 ITSDGNAE
+544 
-552 ITSRGVCYSTKSKPT
+552 
-567 ISNSKVTS
+567 
-575 GSGTGT
+575 
-581 FTCNLTNLSDGTTYY
+581 
-596 ARAYATN
+596 
-603 KKGTAYGA
+603 
-611 QISWTTKAYT
+611 
-621 RPTVSTIEAQN
+621 
-632 VSYTTATCGG
+632 
-642 NVTYDGGKSITSR
+642 
-655 GICYSTKS
+655 
-663 NPTIA
+663 
-668 DNKIVSGSG
+668 
-677 VGSFSCTLTNLSDN
+677 

-704 GTEYGMQQVFTTMTY
+704 GTAYGEQTTIITKHCNEYYF
-719 SLPSVTTLDITDIG
+719 SI
-733 CNSASCGGTI
+733 SASNI
-743 VSDGGK
+743 V
-749 NVISCGICYSVSPN
+749 
-763 PTLSDNSIPGN
+763 L
-774 NTPNF
+774 
-779 DCHLSDLST
+779 
-788 FTTYYVRAYATNE
+788 
-801 KGTTY
+801 
-806 GEEKIFCTE
+806 
-815 QPTFSIDNVSTKV
+815 
-828 IFSKGNL
+828 FSKGNL
-835 QYQPST
+835 QYQAISD
-841 NTWRFAEHQY
+841 TWRFAPNQWEFVGEAN
-851 DLIEYSDY
+851 DSISKTYS
-859 SNISSGYTGW
+859 GW

-877 GNNPTDT
+877 GNNPTKT
-884 SMDGENYKT
+884 SSSEVYDDFI
-893 YVDWGSNTIDMDAP
+893 DWGCNTIGLDVP
-907 NTWFLLRSSNWRYI
+907 NTWRTLTYDEWGYVLHNRSNAADLLGYGTVEGVI
-921 LYVRPNADK
+921 
-930 LFGCAT
+930 
-936 IDGIHGLVLLPDNW
+936 GLIILPDNW
-950 EKPSKVS
+950 AFSSDVS
-957 FTPSTELGLIYD
+957 FVPIGIKYYCDGSSARYYCDFQREHCSDNVYTSAD
-969 TEIWN
+969 WN
-974 SNRYFNVN
+974 K
-982 GGNFNHNNYTISEWQ
+982 
-997 IMEASGAVFLPAVG
+997 MEQAGAVFLPAAG
-1011 HREGVSWYN
+1011 FRSFCQDIQWYPCTIDIQWRAQ
-1020 YNSSGSYWTAESSTD
+1020 YWSSTD
-1035 TTSSYYINFGPQD
+1035 CTPSPHRFAYCIYFADLERNGNYPFEVTNEKVQKH
-1048 VSWYLGFY
+1048 VGF
-1056 NYYGLSVRLVRWN
+1056 SVRLVKDL
-1069 Y
+1069 

>member
-70 GEGLYQTLQLNQN
+70 GEGLYQTLQLTQN
-83 EHHYTANL
+83 EHHYTANI

-96 GQTYYVRYKVFN
+96 GHTYYVRYKVFN

-122 TRAYTLPFVRTDS
+122 TRAYTLPSVRTDS

-164 FSTLLSDRTNIPCT
+164 FSTSLSDRTNIPCT

-199 SVYAFAKNAQGTA
+199 SVYAFARNAQGTA
-212 YSEKVITF
+212 YSEKVIKF
-220 TTIAIVPPTVVTS
+220 TTIAIVPPTITTA

-265 TTAQPTTQDSVI
+265 TTAQPTTKDSVI
-277 LCGSGTGSF
+277 LCGSGTGAF
-286 SIVLPNLQD
+286 STVLPNLQ
-295 GVIYYVRA
+295 
-303 YATNGKGTAYGE
+303 
-315 QKIFAT
+315 
-321 PAYSLPTLTTAE
+321 
-333 VTNISYTTATCGGN
+333 
-347 ITSAGGQ
+347 
-354 TITARGVCYSTKSNP
+354 
-369 TIADNK
+369 
-375 VASDSRTSFS
+375 
-385 CNLTGLADGTTYYVR
+385 DGTTYYVR
-400 AYATNGKGTA
+400 AFATNSKGTA
-410 YGEQKTFTT
+410 YGDQKTFTT
-419 TSYYAPTVST
+419 TSYYAPTVSI

-466 PTVSSQKTSCGT
+466 PTVNSQKISCGT

-528 IAASNITFSSA
+528 IAASNITFTSA

-552 ITSRGVCYSTKSKPT
+552 ITSRGVCYSTRSKPS

-575 GSGTGT
+575 GSGIGT
-581 FTCNLTNLSDGTTYY
+581 FTCNLTGLSDGTTYY

-611 QISWTTKAYT
+611 QISWITKAYAL
-621 RPTVSTIEAQN
+621 PTVSTTEAQK

-642 NVTYDGGKSITSR
+642 NVTSDGSLSVTSR
-655 GICYSTKS
+655 GICYSTQP
-663 NPTIA
+663 NPTISNTKVA
-668 DNKIVSGSG
+668 SGSG
-677 VGSFSCTLTNLSDN
+677 TGAFTCNLTGLSDGTTYYARAYATN
-691 TTYYVRA
+691 GKGTAYGEQISWTTKEYELPAVGTYYTKVLTSTTAECRASADVPNDGVPITEKGICYSTQHLPTISNHKIINGGSYSYYTCSLSGLTANATYYVRA
-698 YATNSK
+698 YAINAK
-704 GTEYGMQQVFTTMTY
+704 GV
-719 SLPSVTTLDITDIG
+719 
-733 CNSASCGGTI
+733 A
-743 VSDGGK
+743 
-749 NVISCGICYSVSPN
+749 
-763 PTLSDNSIPGN
+763 
-774 NTPNF
+774 
-779 DCHLSDLST
+779 
-788 FTTYYVRAYATNE
+788 
-801 KGTTY
+801 Y
-806 GEEKIFCTE
+806 GEERELNMSFGNNEYVPKA
-815 QPTFSIDNVSTKV
+815 FSVSSVRKV
-828 IFSKGNL
+828 VFARGNL
-835 QYQPST
+835 QYQASSD
-841 NTWRFAEHQY
+841 TWRFANYQYEHIG
-851 DLIEYSDY
+851 DANK
-859 SNISSGYTGW
+859 NISKTYAGW

-877 GNNPTDT
+877 GNNPTLT
-884 SMDGENYKT
+884 SDDISNYQT
-893 YVDWGSNTIDMDAP
+893 FVDWGINRIDGDTP
-907 NTWFLLRSSNWRYI
+907 NTWRTLSADEWRYI
-921 LYVRPNADK
+921 LETRVNASN
-930 LFGCAT
+930 LC
-936 IDGIHGLVLLPDNW
+936 GIAYINGEPGVVLLPDDWVQPQDVTFMPGGGALASYKCPNW
-950 EKPSKVS
+950 Y
-957 FTPSTELGLIYD
+957 ST
-969 TEIWN
+969 
-974 SNRYFNVN
+974 RQ
-982 GGNFNHNNYTISEWQ
+982 WQ
-997 IMEASGAVFLPAVG
+997 KIESAGAVFFPLTCGRIVTQITSANYG
-1011 HREGVSWYN
+1011 YYWSSSIGQESYALGVTSI
-1020 YNSSGSYWTAESSTD
+1020 GSVFVEFNGATR
-1035 TTSSYYINFGPQD
+1035 SY
-1048 VSWYLGFY
+1048 GF
-1056 NYYGLSVRLVRWN
+1056 SVRLVKDL
-1069 Y
+1069 

>member
-52 ANSPIA
+52 ANSPIV

-122 TRAYTLPFVRTDS
+122 TRAYTVPSVRTDS

-164 FSTLLSDRTNIPCT
+164 FSTSLSDRTNIPCT

-260 GICYA
+260 GICYG
-265 TTAQPTTQDSVI
+265 TTAQPTTKDSVI
-277 LCGSGTGSF
+277 LCGSGTGAF
-286 SIVLPNLQD
+286 STVLPNLQ
-295 GVIYYVRA
+295 
-303 YATNGKGTAYGE
+303 
-315 QKIFAT
+315 
-321 PAYSLPTLTTAE
+321 
-333 VTNISYTTATCGGN
+333 
-347 ITSAGGQ
+347 
-354 TITARGVCYSTKSNP
+354 
-369 TIADNK
+369 
-375 VASDSRTSFS
+375 
-385 CNLTGLADGTTYYVR
+385 DGTTYYVR
-400 AYATNGKGTA
+400 AFATNSKGTA

-528 IAASNITFSSA
+528 IAASNITFTSA

-552 ITSRGVCYSTKSKPT
+552 ITSRGICYSTKSKPT

-621 RPTVSTIEAQN
+621 RPIVSTTEAQN

-642 NVTYDGGKSITSR
+642 NVTSDGSLSVTFR
-655 GICYSTKS
+655 GICYSTQP
-663 NPTIA
+663 NPTISNTKVA
-668 DNKIVSGSG
+668 SGSG
-677 VGSFSCTLTNLSDN
+677 TGAFTCNLTGLSDG
-691 TTYYVRA
+691 TTYYARA
-698 YATNSK
+698 YATNGK
-704 GTEYGMQQVFTTMTY
+704 GTAYGEQISWTTKEYE
-719 SLPSVTTLDITDIG
+719 LPKVTTEYTQTLSLTTAICHGYISSVYDE
-733 CNSASCGGTI
+733 ALPI
-743 VSDGGK
+743 VEQ
-749 NVISCGICYSVSPN
+749 GICYSMQHSPTIN
-763 PTLSDNSIPGN
+763 DYKITYSGSERFFSCTISNLMANA
-774 NTPNF
+774 
-779 DCHLSDLST
+779 
-788 FTTYYVRAYATNE
+788 TYYVRVYAINA
-801 KGTTY
+801 KGVAY
-806 GEEKIFCTE
+806 GEERELTMVLGNEYVPKA
-815 QPTFSIDNVSTKV
+815 FSVSSSRKV
-828 IFSKGNL
+828 VFARGNL
-835 QYQPST
+835 QYQASSD
-841 NTWRFAEHQY
+841 TWRFANYQYEHIG
-851 DLIEYSDY
+851 DANK
-859 SNISSGYTGW
+859 NISKTYTGW

-877 GNNPTDT
+877 GNNPTLT
-884 SMDGENYKT
+884 SDDISNYQT
-893 YVDWGSNTIDMDAP
+893 FVDWGINRIDGDAP
-907 NTWFLLRSSNWRYI
+907 NTWRTLSADEWKYI
-921 LYVRPNADK
+921 LETRTNASNLCGIAYVNGEP
-930 LFGCAT
+930 GV
-936 IDGIHGLVLLPDNW
+936 VLLPDDWVQPQDISFVAGDVRQNW
-950 EKPSKVS
+950 ISGTCPNHY
-957 FTPSTELGLIYD
+957 ST
-969 TEIWN
+969 
-974 SNRYFNVN
+974 RQ
-982 GGNFNHNNYTISEWQ
+982 WQ
-997 IMEASGAVFLPAVG
+997 KMESAGAVFFPTTCGRIVTRITDANYGFYWSSSIGQESYALAVTSIG
-1011 HREGVSWYN
+1011 SVFVEFNGATR
-1020 YNSSGSYWTAESSTD
+1020 SSG
-1035 TTSSYYINFGPQD
+1035 F
-1048 VSWYLGFY
+1048 
-1056 NYYGLSVRLVRWN
+1056 SVRLVKDL
-1069 Y
+1069 

>member
-8 FSLVALCM
+8 FSLVALCV

-58 DVELQYSTDSLF
+58 DVELQYSTDPLF

-83 EHHYTANL
+83 EHHYTADL
-91 ESLQQ
+91 EPLQQ

-108 SFNSMIPTRVDTFR
+108 SFNSMIPTQVDTFR
-122 TRAYTLPFVRTDS
+122 TRAYTLPSVRTDS

-157 LPIVGVC
+157 LPSVGIC
-164 FSTLLSDRTNIPCT
+164 RYSIFSGYTNFPYT

-189 LSDLTDGKTY
+189 LSDLTDGITY
-199 SVYAFAKNAQGTA
+199 SVYAFAENAQGTA
-212 YSEKVITF
+212 YSETVIKF
-220 TTIAIVPPTVVTS
+220 TTIAIVVPSIT
-233 DVTAISYTSAVCGGD
+233 TADITDISYTSAVCAGD
-248 ISSDGN
+248 ITSDGN
-254 AEVTER
+254 AEVIER

-265 TTAQPTTQDSVI
+265 TTAQPTTKDSVI
-277 LCGSGTGSF
+277 LCGSGTGAF
-286 SIVLPNLQD
+286 STVLPNLQD
-295 GVIYYVRA
+295 GTTYYVRA
-303 YATNGKGTAYGE
+303 FATNSKGTAYGE
-315 QKIFAT
+315 QKTFTT

-347 ITSAGGQ
+347 ITSDGGQ
-354 TITARGVCYSTKSNP
+354 TITACGVCYSTKSNP
-369 TIADNK
+369 TIADNSK

-400 AYATNGKGTA
+400 AYATNSKGTA

-429 NAPQNIS
+429 NVPQNIS
-436 FTTTTCGGKVLTDG
+436 FTTTTCGGKVLTNG

-458 ICYGTSPS
+458 ICYSTSPS
-466 PTVSSQKTSCGT
+466 PTVNSQKISCGT

-517 TKGYALPTLST
+517 TKGYSLPTLST
-528 IAASNITFSSA
+528 IAVSNITFTSA

-552 ITSRGVCYSTKSKPT
+552 VTSRGVCYSTKSNPA

-621 RPTVSTIEAQN
+621 RPTVSTTEAQN

-642 NVTYDGGKSITSR
+642 NVTSDGSLSVTERGICYGTRNNPTISDSKVASGSGTGAFTCNLTNLSDGTTYYARAYATNGKGTAYGEQISWTTKEYELPAVGTYYTKVLTSTTAECRVSAYVPNDGAPITEK
-655 GICYSTKS
+655 GICYSTQHL
-663 NPTIA
+663 PTISNHKVI
-668 DNKIVSGSG
+668 DGGSYSYYTCSLSG
-677 VGSFSCTLTNLSDN
+677 LTANA
-691 TTYYVRA
+691 TYYVRA
-698 YATNSK
+698 YAINAK
-704 GTEYGMQQVFTTMTY
+704 GV
-719 SLPSVTTLDITDIG
+719 
-733 CNSASCGGTI
+733 A
-743 VSDGGK
+743 
-749 NVISCGICYSVSPN
+749 
-763 PTLSDNSIPGN
+763 
-774 NTPNF
+774 
-779 DCHLSDLST
+779 
-788 FTTYYVRAYATNE
+788 
-801 KGTTY
+801 Y
-806 GEEKIFCTE
+806 GEERELTMSFGNNEYVPKA
-815 QPTFSIDNVSTKV
+815 FSVSSVRKV
-828 IFSKGNL
+828 VFAKGNL
-835 QYQPST
+835 QYQASSD
-841 NTWRFAEHQY
+841 TWRFANYQYEHIG
-851 DLIEYSDY
+851 DANK
-859 SNISSGYTGW
+859 NISKTYTGW

-877 GNNPTDT
+877 GNNPILT
-884 SMDGENYKT
+884 SDDISNYQT
-893 YVDWGSNTIDMDAP
+893 FVDWGINRIDGDAP
-907 NTWFLLRSSNWRYI
+907 NTWRTLSANEWRYI
-921 LYVRPNADK
+921 LETRANASNLCGIAYVNGDA
-930 LFGCAT
+930 GA
-936 IDGIHGLVLLPDNW
+936 ILLPDDWVQPQDVPFMPGNGNYVSYAECYNW
-950 EKPSKVS
+950 Y
-957 FTPSTELGLIYD
+957 ST
-969 TEIWN
+969 
-974 SNRYFNVN
+974 SQ
-982 GGNFNHNNYTISEWQ
+982 WQ
-997 IMEASGAVFLPAVG
+997 KMESAGAVFFPATGGRIGTEIHSLNSAAYWSSSIVPNSKDSYVYAAFSAG
-1011 HREGVSWYN
+1011 GVLVLGDTGTRN
-1020 YNSSGSYWTAESSTD
+1020 Y
-1035 TTSSYYINFGPQD
+1035 
-1048 VSWYLGFY
+1048 GF
-1056 NYYGLSVRLVRWN
+1056 SVRLVKN
-1069 Y
+1069 L

>member
-1 MKTKYIF
+1 MKAKYIF

-122 TRAYTLPFVRTDS
+122 TRAYTLPSVRTDS

-164 FSTLLSDRTNIPCT
+164 FSTSLSDRTNIPCT

-220 TTIAIVPPTVVTS
+220 TTIAIVPPTIVTA

-260 GICYA
+260 GICYG
-265 TTAQPTTQDSVI
+265 TTAQPTTKDSFI

-286 SIVLPNLQD
+286 STVLPNLQD
-295 GVIYYVRA
+295 GV
-303 YATNGKGTAYGE
+303 
-315 QKIFAT
+315 
-321 PAYSLPTLTTAE
+321 
-333 VTNISYTTATCGGN
+333 
-347 ITSAGGQ
+347 
-354 TITARGVCYSTKSNP
+354 
-369 TIADNK
+369 
-375 VASDSRTSFS
+375 
-385 CNLTGLADGTTYYVR
+385 TYYVR

-466 PTVSSQKTSCGT
+466 PTVNSQKISCGT

-496 YARAYAVNAKG
+496 YARAYAVNSKG

-528 IAASNITFSSA
+528 IAASNITFTSA

-552 ITSRGVCYSTKSKPT
+552 ITSRGICYSTKSNPS

-581 FTCNLTNLSDGTTYY
+581 FTCNLANLSDGTTYY

-603 KKGTAYGA
+603 KKGTAYGT

-621 RPTVSTIEAQN
+621 RPTVSTTEAQN

-642 NVTYDGGKSITSR
+642 NVTSDGSLSVTSRGICYSTQPNPTISDLKVASGSGTGAFTCNLTGLSDGTTYYARAYATNGKGTAYGEQISWTTKAYTLPTVSTAEVQNVSYTTATCGGNVTSDGGEDNPIR

-663 NPTIA
+663 NPTTV
-668 DNKIVSGSG
+668 DNSIVSGVG
-677 VGSFSCTLTNLSDN
+677 VGPFSCTLTNLSDN
-691 TTYYVRA
+691 TTYYIRA
-698 YATNSK
+698 FAMNSK
-704 GTEYGMQQVFTTMTY
+704 GTAYGEQQKFTTPY
-719 SLPSVTTLDITDIG
+719 IPYF
-733 CNSASCGGTI
+733 SAG
-743 VSDGGK
+743 
-749 NVISCGICYSVSPN
+749 
-763 PTLSDNSIPGN
+763 
-774 NTPNF
+774 
-779 DCHLSDLST
+779 
-788 FTTYYVRAYATNE
+788 AT
-801 KGTTY
+801 K
-806 GEEKIFCTE
+806 
-815 QPTFSIDNVSTKV
+815 KV
-828 IFSKGNL
+828 VFSKGNL
-835 QYQPST
+835 QYQAST
-841 NTWRFAEHQY
+841 KTWRFAENQY
-851 DLIEYSDY
+851 DYVRYGNDSISDSYS
-859 SNISSGYTGW
+859 GW
-869 IDLFGWGT
+869 IDLFNWGT
-877 GNNPTDT
+877 GDEPTNLVKEANIYY
-884 SMDGENYKT
+884 SF
-893 YVDWGSNTIDMDAP
+893 VDWGINNIGSDAP
-907 NTWFLLRSSNWRYI
+907 NTWRTLACEEWAYMC
-921 LYVRPNADK
+921 VTRPNASQLWALGK
-930 LFGCAT
+930 ISVENVGEVTGF
-936 IDGIHGLVLLPDNW
+936 IILPDNW
-950 EKPSKVS
+950 ITPSGVS
-957 FTPSTELGLIYD
+957 FIPSISKGFYLTDNNDYFKSGGDWSYSL
-969 TEIWN
+969 N
-974 SNRYFNVN
+974 SYSS
-982 GGNFNHNNYTISEWQ
+982 SEWSM
-997 IMEASGAVFLPAVG
+997 MESAGAVFLPAAGSRNSDLQSSSPGV
-1011 HREGVSWYN
+1011 EGV
-1020 YNSSGSYWTAESSTD
+1020 YWTSTNSVFFSYEHLR
-1035 TTSSYYINFGPQD
+1035 TSCG
-1048 VSWYLGFY
+1048 
-1056 NYYGLSVRLVRWN
+1056 NYYGAKGGSVRLVKDL
-1069 Y
+1069 

>member
-70 GEGLYQTLQLNQN
+70 EEGLYQTLQLNQN

-122 TRAYTLPFVRTDS
+122 TRAYTVPSVRTDS

-145 CYFTLTDWGCDS
+145 CYFTLTYWGCDS

-164 FSTLLSDRTNIPCT
+164 FSTSLSDRTNIPGT

-220 TTIAIVPPTVVTS
+220 TTIAIVPPTITTA

-286 SIVLPNLQD
+286 STVLPNLQD
-295 GVIYYVRA
+295 GVTYYVRA

-354 TITARGVCYSTKSNP
+354 TITACGVCYSTKSNP

-400 AYATNGKGTA
+400 AFATNSKGTA

-429 NAPQNIS
+429 NSPQNIS

-466 PTVSSQKTSCGT
+466 PTVNSQKISCGT

-528 IAASNITFSSA
+528 IAASNITFTSA

-544 ITSDGNAE
+544 ITSDGNVE

-567 ISNSKVTS
+567 ISSSKVTS

-581 FTCNLTNLSDGTTYY
+581 FTCNLANLSDGTTYY

-603 KKGTAYGA
+603 GKGTAYGE
-611 QISWTTKAYT
+611 QISWTTKEYELPAVGTYYT
-621 RPTVSTIEAQN
+621 KVLTS
-632 VSYTTATCGG
+632 TTAECRASADVP
-642 NVTYDGGKSITSR
+642 NDGVPITEK
-655 GICYSTKS
+655 GICYSTQHL
-663 NPTIA
+663 PTIS
-668 DNKIVSGSG
+668 NHKIINGSSDSYYTCSLSG
-677 VGSFSCTLTNLSDN
+677 LTENA
-691 TTYYVRA
+691 TYYVRA
-698 YATNSK
+698 YAINAK
-704 GTEYGMQQVFTTMTY
+704 GV
-719 SLPSVTTLDITDIG
+719 
-733 CNSASCGGTI
+733 A
-743 VSDGGK
+743 
-749 NVISCGICYSVSPN
+749 
-763 PTLSDNSIPGN
+763 
-774 NTPNF
+774 
-779 DCHLSDLST
+779 
-788 FTTYYVRAYATNE
+788 
-801 KGTTY
+801 Y
-806 GEEKIFCTE
+806 GEERELNMSFGNNEYVPKA
-815 QPTFSIDNVSTKV
+815 FSVSSVCKV
-828 IFSKGNL
+828 VFAKGNL
-835 QYQPST
+835 QYQASS
-841 NTWRFAEHQY
+841 NTWRFANYQY
-851 DLIEYSDY
+851 DHIGDANKNVSKT
-859 SNISSGYTGW
+859 YTGW

-877 GNNPTDT
+877 GLNPTLT
-884 SMDGENYKT
+884 SNDSSDYQT
-893 YVDWGSNTIDMDAP
+893 FVDWGINRIEGDAP
-907 NTWFLLRSSNWRYI
+907 NTWRTLSVDEWRYI
-921 LYVRPNADK
+921 LETRANASNLSGVAYVNGEPGA
-930 LFGCAT
+930 
-936 IDGIHGLVLLPDNW
+936 ILLPDDW
-950 EKPSKVS
+950 V
-957 FTPSTELGLIYD
+957 
-969 TEIWN
+969 
-974 SNRYFNVN
+974 
-982 GGNFNHNNYTISEWQ
+982 Q
-997 IMEASGAVFLPAVG
+997 
-1011 HREGVSWYN
+1011 
-1020 YNSSGSYWTAESSTD
+1020 
-1035 TTSSYYINFGPQD
+1035 PQD
-1048 VSWYLGFY
+1048 VSFMPGDGHLNSYGVSNWYSTRQWQKMESAGAVFFPRTCARIVKELMSCGEA
-1056 NYYGLSVRLVRWN
+1056 YYWSSSIGQDESFASGVCVVSQLVTFDGGTRSYGMSVRLAKNVK
-1069 Y
+1069 

>member
-1 MKTKYIF
+1 MKAKYIF

-41 YTRSAF
+41 YTCSAF

-58 DVELQYSTDSLF
+58 DVELQYSTDPLF

-122 TRAYTLPFVRTDS
+122 TRAYTLPSVRTDS

-164 FSTLLSDRTNIPCT
+164 FSTSLSDRTNIPCT

-233 DVTAISYTSAVCGGD
+233 DVTAISYTYAVCGGD

-265 TTAQPTTQDSVI
+265 TTAQPTTKDSVI
-277 LCGSGTGSF
+277 LCGSGTGPF

-295 GVIYYVRA
+295 G
-303 YATNGKGTAYGE
+303 
-315 QKIFAT
+315 
-321 PAYSLPTLTTAE
+321 
-333 VTNISYTTATCGGN
+333 
-347 ITSAGGQ
+347 
-354 TITARGVCYSTKSNP
+354 
-369 TIADNK
+369 
-375 VASDSRTSFS
+375 
-385 CNLTGLADGTTYYVR
+385 TTYYVR
-400 AYATNGKGTA
+400 AFATNSKGTA

-466 PTVSSQKTSCGT
+466 PTVNSQKTSCGT

-544 ITSDGNAE
+544 ITSDCNAE

-621 RPTVSTIEAQN
+621 RPTVSTTEAQK

-642 NVTYDGGKSITSR
+642 NVTSDGSLSVTSR
-655 GICYSTKS
+655 GICYSTQP
-663 NPTIA
+663 NPTIS
-668 DNKIVSGSG
+668 NTKVVSGSG
-677 VGSFSCTLTNLSDN
+677 TGAFTCNLTGLSDG
-691 TTYYVRA
+691 TTYYARA
-698 YATNSK
+698 YATNGK
-704 GTEYGMQQVFTTMTY
+704 GTAYGEQISWTTKEYE
-719 SLPSVTTLDITDIG
+719 LPKVTTEYTQTLSLTTAICHGYISSVYDE
-733 CNSASCGGTI
+733 ALPI
-743 VSDGGK
+743 VEQ
-749 NVISCGICYSVSPN
+749 GICYSMQHSPTMN
-763 PTLSDNSIPGN
+763 DYKITYSGSERFFSCTISNLMANA
-774 NTPNF
+774 
-779 DCHLSDLST
+779 
-788 FTTYYVRAYATNE
+788 TYYVRVYAINA
-801 KGTTY
+801 KGVAY
-806 GEEKIFCTE
+806 GEERELTMVLGNEYVPKA
-815 QPTFSIDNVSTKV
+815 FSVSSSRKV
-828 IFSKGNL
+828 VFARGNL
-835 QYQPST
+835 QYQASSD
-841 NTWRFAEHQY
+841 TWRFANYQYEHIG
-851 DLIEYSDY
+851 DANK
-859 SNISSGYTGW
+859 NISKTYTGW

-877 GNNPTDT
+877 GNNPTLT
-884 SMDGENYKT
+884 SDDISNYQT
-893 YVDWGSNTIDMDAP
+893 FVDWGINRIDGDTP
-907 NTWFLLRSSNWRYI
+907 NTWRTLSADEWRYI
-921 LYVRPNADK
+921 LETRTNATNLCGIAYVNGEP
-930 LFGCAT
+930 GV
-936 IDGIHGLVLLPDNW
+936 VLLPDDWVQPQDISFVAGDVRQNW
-950 EKPSKVS
+950 ISGICPNHY
-957 FTPSTELGLIYD
+957 ST
-969 TEIWN
+969 
-974 SNRYFNVN
+974 RQ
-982 GGNFNHNNYTISEWQ
+982 WQ
-997 IMEASGAVFLPAVG
+997 KMESAGAVFFPTTCGRIVTEILSCNTAAYWSSSIVPNSKESTVYAVFAVG
-1011 HREGVSWYN
+1011 GKLN
-1020 YNSSGSYWTAESSTD
+1020 LQDSGTRSY
-1035 TTSSYYINFGPQD
+1035 
-1048 VSWYLGFY
+1048 GF
-1056 NYYGLSVRLVRWN
+1056 SVRLVKN
-1069 Y
+1069 L

>member
-58 DVELQYSTDSLF
+58 DVELQYSIDSLF

-122 TRAYTLPFVRTDS
+122 TRAYTVPSVRTDS

-164 FSTLLSDRTNIPCT
+164 FSTSLSDRTNISCT

-265 TTAQPTTQDSVI
+265 TTAQPITQDSVI

-286 SIVLPNLQD
+286 STVLPNLQD
-295 GVIYYVRA
+295 GTTYYVRA
-303 YATNGKGTAYGE
+303 FATNSKGTAYGD

-333 VTNISYTTATCGGN
+333 ITNISYTTATCGGN

-354 TITARGVCYSTKSNP
+354 TITACGVCYSTKSNP

-466 PTVSSQKTSCGT
+466 PTVNSQKTSCGT

-621 RPTVSTIEAQN
+621 RPTVSTTEAQKVSYTTATCGGNVTSDGSLSVTSRGICYSTQPNPTISDLKVASGSGTGAFTCNLTGLSDGTTYYARAYATNGKGTAYGEQISWTTKAYTLPTVSTAEVQN

-642 NVTYDGGKSITSR
+642 NVTSDGGEDNPIR

-663 NPTIA
+663 NPTTA
-668 DNKIVSGSG
+668 DNSIVSGVG
-677 VGSFSCTLTNLSDN
+677 VGPFSCTLTNLSDN
-691 TTYYVRA
+691 TTYYIRA
-698 YATNSK
+698 FAMNSK
-704 GTEYGMQQVFTTMTY
+704 GTAYGEQQKFTTPY
-719 SLPSVTTLDITDIG
+719 IPYF
-733 CNSASCGGTI
+733 SAG
-743 VSDGGK
+743 
-749 NVISCGICYSVSPN
+749 
-763 PTLSDNSIPGN
+763 
-774 NTPNF
+774 
-779 DCHLSDLST
+779 
-788 FTTYYVRAYATNE
+788 AT
-801 KGTTY
+801 K
-806 GEEKIFCTE
+806 
-815 QPTFSIDNVSTKV
+815 KV
-828 IFSKGNL
+828 VFSKGNL
-835 QYQPST
+835 QYQAST
-841 NTWRFAEHQY
+841 KTWRFAENQY
-851 DLIEYSDY
+851 DYVRYGNDSISDSYS
-859 SNISSGYTGW
+859 GW
-869 IDLFGWGT
+869 IDLFNWGT
-877 GNNPTDT
+877 GDEPTNLVKEANIYY
-884 SMDGENYKT
+884 SF
-893 YVDWGSNTIDMDAP
+893 VDWGINNIGLDAP
-907 NTWFLLRSSNWRYI
+907 NTWRTLACEEWAYMC
-921 LYVRPNADK
+921 VTRPNASQLWALGK
-930 LFGCAT
+930 ISVENVGEVTGF
-936 IDGIHGLVLLPDNW
+936 IILPDNW
-950 EKPSKVS
+950 ITPSGVS
-957 FTPSTELGLIYD
+957 FIPSISKGFYLTDNNDYFKSGGDWSYSL
-969 TEIWN
+969 N
-974 SNRYFNVN
+974 SYSS
-982 GGNFNHNNYTISEWQ
+982 SEWSM
-997 IMEASGAVFLPAVG
+997 MESAGAVFLPAAGSRNSDLQSSSPGV
-1011 HREGVSWYN
+1011 EGV
-1020 YNSSGSYWTAESSTD
+1020 YWTSTNSVFFSYEHLR
-1035 TTSSYYINFGPQD
+1035 TSCG
-1048 VSWYLGFY
+1048 
-1056 NYYGLSVRLVRWN
+1056 NYYGAKGGSVRLVKDL
-1069 Y
+1069 

>member
-1 MKTKYIF
+1 M
-8 FSLVALCM
+8 
-16 LSACTK
+16 
-22 DEEVAITTVQINNL
+22 
-36 SIAPQ
+36 
-41 YTRSAF
+41 
-47 ACDLV
+47 
-52 ANSPIA
+52 
-58 DVELQYSTDSLF
+58 
-70 GEGLYQTLQLNQN
+70 
-83 EHHYTANL
+83 
-91 ESLQQ
+91 
-96 GQTYYVRYKVFN
+96 
-108 SFNSMIPTRVDTFR
+108 
-122 TRAYTLPFVRTDS
+122 
-135 VTHITTHSAD
+135 
-145 CYFTLTDWGCDS
+145 
-157 LPIVGVC
+157 C
-164 FSTLLSDRTNIPCT
+164 FSTSLSDRTNIPCT

-233 DVTAISYTSAVCGGD
+233 DVTAISYTYAVCGGD

-277 LCGSGTGSF
+277 LCGSGTGAF
-286 SIVLPNLQD
+286 STVLPNLQ
-295 GVIYYVRA
+295 
-303 YATNGKGTAYGE
+303 
-315 QKIFAT
+315 
-321 PAYSLPTLTTAE
+321 
-333 VTNISYTTATCGGN
+333 
-347 ITSAGGQ
+347 
-354 TITARGVCYSTKSNP
+354 
-369 TIADNK
+369 
-375 VASDSRTSFS
+375 
-385 CNLTGLADGTTYYVR
+385 DGTTYYVR
-400 AYATNGKGTA
+400 AFATNSKGTA

-528 IAASNITFSSA
+528 IAASNITFTSA

-704 GTEYGMQQVFTTMTY
+704 GTEYGMQQVFTTLTY

-1011 HREGVSWYN
+1011 HRKGVSWYN
-1020 YNSSGSYWTAESSTD
+1020 YNYSGSYWTAESSTD
-1035 TTSSYYINFGPQD
+1035 TTSSDCINFGPQD

>member
-122 TRAYTLPFVRTDS
+122 TRAYTLPSVRTDS

-164 FSTLLSDRTNIPCT
+164 FSTSLSDRTNIPCT

-265 TTAQPTTQDSVI
+265 TTVQPTTQDSVI
-277 LCGSGTGSF
+277 LCGSGTGAF
-286 SIVLPNLQD
+286 STVLPNLQD
-295 GVIYYVRA
+295 GV
-303 YATNGKGTAYGE
+303 
-315 QKIFAT
+315 
-321 PAYSLPTLTTAE
+321 
-333 VTNISYTTATCGGN
+333 
-347 ITSAGGQ
+347 
-354 TITARGVCYSTKSNP
+354 
-369 TIADNK
+369 
-375 VASDSRTSFS
+375 
-385 CNLTGLADGTTYYVR
+385 TYYVR
-400 AYATNGKGTA
+400 AYATNSKETA

-429 NAPQNIS
+429 NSPQNIS

-466 PTVSSQKTSCGT
+466 PTVNSQKTSCGT

-552 ITSRGVCYSTKSKPT
+552 ITFRGVCYSTKSKPT

-621 RPTVSTIEAQN
+621 RPTVSTTEAQK

-642 NVTYDGGKSITSR
+642 NVTSDGSLSVTSR
-655 GICYSTKS
+655 GICYSTQP
-663 NPTIA
+663 NPTISNTKVA
-668 DNKIVSGSG
+668 SGSG
-677 VGSFSCTLTNLSDN
+677 TGAFTCNLTGLSDG
-691 TTYYVRA
+691 TTYYARA
-698 YATNSK
+698 YATNGK
-704 GTEYGMQQVFTTMTY
+704 GTAYGEQISWTTKEYE
-719 SLPSVTTLDITDIG
+719 LPKVTTEYTQTLSLTTAICHGYISSVYDE
-733 CNSASCGGTI
+733 ALPI
-743 VSDGGK
+743 VEQ
-749 NVISCGICYSVSPN
+749 GICYSMQHSPTIN
-763 PTLSDNSIPGN
+763 DYKITYSGSERFFSCTISNLMANA
-774 NTPNF
+774 
-779 DCHLSDLST
+779 
-788 FTTYYVRAYATNE
+788 TYYVRVYAINA
-801 KGTTY
+801 KGVAY
-806 GEEKIFCTE
+806 GEERELTMVLGNEYVPKA
-815 QPTFSIDNVSTKV
+815 FSVSSSRKV
-828 IFSKGNL
+828 VFARGNL
-835 QYQPST
+835 QYQASSD
-841 NTWRFAEHQY
+841 TWRFANYQYEHIG
-851 DLIEYSDY
+851 DANK
-859 SNISSGYTGW
+859 NISKTYTGW

-877 GNNPTDT
+877 GNNPTLT
-884 SMDGENYKT
+884 SDDIGNYQT
-893 YVDWGSNTIDMDAP
+893 FVDWGINRIDGDAP
-907 NTWFLLRSSNWRYI
+907 NTWRTLSADEWKYI
-921 LYVRPNADK
+921 LETRTNANNLCGIAYVNGEPGA
-930 LFGCAT
+930 
-936 IDGIHGLVLLPDNW
+936 VLLPDDWVQPQDISFVAGDVRQNW
-950 EKPSKVS
+950 ISGTCP
-957 FTPSTELGLIYD
+957 
-969 TEIWN
+969 
-974 SNRYFNVN
+974 
-982 GGNFNHNNYTISEWQ
+982 NHYPTRQWQ
-997 IMEASGAVFLPAVG
+997 EMESAGAVFFPTTCGRIVTRITDANYGFYWSSSIGQESYALAVTSIG
-1011 HREGVSWYN
+1011 SVFVEFNGATR
-1020 YNSSGSYWTAESSTD
+1020 SSG
-1035 TTSSYYINFGPQD
+1035 F
-1048 VSWYLGFY
+1048 
-1056 NYYGLSVRLVRWN
+1056 SVRLVKDL
-1069 Y
+1069 

>member
-8 FSLVALCM
+8 FSLVALCV

-58 DVELQYSTDSLF
+58 DVELQYSTDPLF

-91 ESLQQ
+91 EPLQQ

-108 SFNSMIPTRVDTFR
+108 SFNSMIPAQIDTFC
-122 TRAYTLPFVRTDS
+122 TRAYTLPSVRTDS

-157 LPIVGVC
+157 LPTVGVSRRTSLSS
-164 FSTLLSDRTNIPCT
+164 STDFPYT
-178 TTLSDSTFVCS
+178 TTLSDSIFVCS
-189 LSDLTDGKTY
+189 FSDLTDGKTY
-199 SVYAFAKNAQGTA
+199 FVHAFAKNAQGTA
-212 YSEKVITF
+212 YSEKVIKF
-220 TTIAIVPPTVVTS
+220 TTIAIVPPTITTS

-248 ISSDGN
+248 ITSDGN

-265 TTAQPTTQDSVI
+265 TTAQPTTKDSVI
-277 LCGSGTGSF
+277 VCGSGTGAF
-286 SIVLPNLQD
+286 STVLPNLQD
-295 GVIYYVRA
+295 GTTYYVRA
-303 YATNGKGTAYGE
+303 FATNEKGTAYGE
-315 QKIFAT
+315 QKTFAT
-321 PAYSLPTLTTAE
+321 SAYSLPTLTTAE

-347 ITSAGGQ
+347 ITSDGGQ

-369 TIADNK
+369 TIADSK

-400 AYATNGKGTA
+400 AYATNEKGTA

-436 FTTTTCGGKVLTDG
+436 FTTTTCGGKVLTNG

-458 ICYGTSPS
+458 ICYSTSPS
-466 PTVSSQKTSCGT
+466 PTVNSQKISCGT

-485 TLSNLRDSTVY
+485 TLSNLLDSTVY

-528 IAASNITFSSA
+528 IAASNITFTSA

-621 RPTVSTIEAQN
+621 RPTVSTTEAQN

-642 NVTYDGGKSITSR
+642 NVTSDGSLSVTSRGICYSTKPNPTISDTKVASGSGTGAFTCNLTNLSDGTTYYARAYATNGKGTAYGEQRIFTTLTYSLPTLTTAEITNISYTSATCSGNITSDGGRTITSR

-668 DNKIVSGSG
+668 DSKMTSGRG
-677 VGSFSCTLTNLSDN
+677 MGIFTCNITGLTDGM
-691 TTYYVRA
+691 TYYVRA
-698 YATNSK
+698 YATNSM
-704 GTEYGMQQVFTTMTY
+704 GTAYGEQQEFTTPY
-719 SLPSVTTLDITDIG
+719 IPYFSV
-733 CNSASCGGTI
+733 SAS
-743 VSDGGK
+743 K
-749 NVISCGICYSVSPN
+749 
-763 PTLSDNSIPGN
+763 
-774 NTPNF
+774 
-779 DCHLSDLST
+779 
-788 FTTYYVRAYATNE
+788 
-801 KGTTY
+801 
-806 GEEKIFCTE
+806 
-815 QPTFSIDNVSTKV
+815 KV
-828 IFSKGNL
+828 AFSKGNL
-835 QYQPST
+835 QYQAST
-841 NTWRFAEHQY
+841 GIWRFAEKQY
-851 DLIEYSDY
+851 DCVPYGNDSISDSYS
-859 SNISSGYTGW
+859 GW
-869 IDLFGWGT
+869 IDLFNWGT
-877 GNNPTDT
+877 GDDPTNLMKEAN
-884 SMDGENYKT
+884 SIY
-893 YVDWGSNTIDMDAP
+893 YSFVDWGINSIGSDVP
-907 NTWFLLRSSNWRYI
+907 NTWRTLACEEWAYMCVS
-921 LYVRPNADK
+921 RPNASQ
-930 LFGCAT
+930 LWALGT
-936 IDGIHGLVLLPDNW
+936 IRLESGGTQYGLILLPDNW
-950 EKPSKVS
+950 ITPSGVS
-957 FTPSTELGLIYD
+957 FIPSISKGFCL
-969 TEIWN
+969 N
-974 SNRYFNVN
+974 SNNSYYNS
-982 GGNFNHNNYTISEWQ
+982 GGDRSYNHNSYSFSEWA
-997 IMEASGAVFLPAVG
+997 IMESAGAVFLPAAG
-1011 HREGVSWYN
+1011 YRQENMQIAAGEGM
-1020 YNSSGSYWTAESSTD
+1020 YWTSTNGNMSFSPYMLRSLCNR
-1035 TTSSYYINFGPQD
+1035 SSYIG
-1048 VSWYLGFY
+1048 VIG
-1056 NYYGLSVRLVRWN
+1056 GSVRLVKDL
-1069 Y
+1069 

>member
-16 LSACTK
+16 LSACAK

-70 GEGLYQTLQLNQN
+70 GEGLYQTFQLNQN

-91 ESLQQ
+91 EPLQQ

-108 SFNSMIPTRVDTFR
+108 SFNSMIPARVDTFR
-122 TRAYTLPFVRTDS
+122 TRAYTLPSVRTDS

-157 LPIVGVC
+157 LPSVGIC
-164 FSTLLSDRTNIPCT
+164 RFSIPSGYINLPYT
-178 TTLSDSTFVCS
+178 DSLSDSTFVCS

-220 TTIAIVPPTVVTS
+220 TTIAIVPPTITTA

-286 SIVLPNLQD
+286 STVLPNLQD
-295 GVIYYVRA
+295 GV
-303 YATNGKGTAYGE
+303 
-315 QKIFAT
+315 
-321 PAYSLPTLTTAE
+321 
-333 VTNISYTTATCGGN
+333 
-347 ITSAGGQ
+347 
-354 TITARGVCYSTKSNP
+354 
-369 TIADNK
+369 
-375 VASDSRTSFS
+375 
-385 CNLTGLADGTTYYVR
+385 TYYVR

-410 YGEQKTFTT
+410 YGDQKTFTT

-466 PTVSSQKTSCGT
+466 PTVNSQKISCGT

-517 TKGYALPTLST
+517 TKGYVLPTLST
-528 IAASNITFSSA
+528 IAASNITFTSA

-642 NVTYDGGKSITSR
+642 NVTSDGSLSVTSR

-704 GTEYGMQQVFTTMTY
+704 GTEYGMQQVFTTLTY

-733 CNSASCGGTI
+733 CNSASCGGTV

-788 FTTYYVRAYATNE
+788 FTTYYVRAYAINE

-815 QPTFSIDNVSTKV
+815 QPTFSPDNVSEKV

-851 DLIEYSDY
+851 DLIEYPDY

-877 GNNPTDT
+877 GNHPTDT
-884 SMDGENYKT
+884 SMDKENYKT
-893 YVDWGSNTIDMDAP
+893 YVDWGNNTIDMDAP
-907 NTWFLLRSSNWRYI
+907 NTWFLLHSSNWRYI

-974 SNRYFNVN
+974 SNRYFNVP
-982 GGNFNHNNYTISEWQ
+982 GDNFNHNNYTISEWQ

-1011 HREGVSWYN
+1011 WRKGVTWYN
-1020 YNSSGSYWTAESSTD
+1020 YNYSGSYWTAESSTD
-1035 TTSSYYINFGPQD
+1035 TTSYHISFGPQD
-1048 VSWYLGFY
+1048 VSWYLGEY
-1056 NYYGLSVRLVRWN
+1056 NYCGLSVRLVRCN

>member
-122 TRAYTLPFVRTDS
+122 TRAYTLPSVRTDS

-164 FSTLLSDRTNIPCT
+164 FSTSLSDRTNIPCT

-260 GICYA
+260 GICYG
-265 TTAQPTTQDSVI
+265 TTAQPTTKDSVI
-277 LCGSGTGSF
+277 LCGSGTGAF
-286 SIVLPNLQD
+286 STVLPNLQ
-295 GVIYYVRA
+295 
-303 YATNGKGTAYGE
+303 
-315 QKIFAT
+315 
-321 PAYSLPTLTTAE
+321 
-333 VTNISYTTATCGGN
+333 
-347 ITSAGGQ
+347 
-354 TITARGVCYSTKSNP
+354 
-369 TIADNK
+369 
-375 VASDSRTSFS
+375 
-385 CNLTGLADGTTYYVR
+385 DGTTYYVR
-400 AYATNGKGTA
+400 AFATNSKGTA

-466 PTVSSQKTSCGT
+466 PTVNSQKISCGT
-478 GLGDFTC
+478 GLGDFTG

-528 IAASNITFSSA
+528 IAASNITFTSA

-567 ISNSKVTS
+567 ISNSKVAS
-575 GSGTGT
+575 GSGTGL
-581 FTCNLTNLSDGTTYY
+581 FTCNLINLSDGTTYY

-621 RPTVSTIEAQN
+621 RPTVSTTEAQN

-642 NVTYDGGKSITSR
+642 NVTSDGSLSVTSR
-655 GICYSTKS
+655 GICYSTQP
-663 NPTIA
+663 NPTIS
-668 DNKIVSGSG
+668 NTKVVSGSG
-677 VGSFSCTLTNLSDN
+677 TGAFTCNLTGLSDG
-691 TTYYVRA
+691 TTYYARA
-698 YATNSK
+698 YATNGK
-704 GTEYGMQQVFTTMTY
+704 GTAYGEQISWTTKEYE
-719 SLPSVTTLDITDIG
+719 LPKVTTEYTQTLSLTTAICHGYISSVYDE
-733 CNSASCGGTI
+733 ALPI
-743 VSDGGK
+743 VEQ
-749 NVISCGICYSVSPN
+749 GICYSMQHSPTIN
-763 PTLSDNSIPGN
+763 DYKITYSGSERFFSCTISNLMANA
-774 NTPNF
+774 
-779 DCHLSDLST
+779 
-788 FTTYYVRAYATNE
+788 TYYVRVYAINA
-801 KGTTY
+801 KGVAY
-806 GEEKIFCTE
+806 GEERELTMVLGNEYVPKA
-815 QPTFSIDNVSTKV
+815 FSVSSSRKV
-828 IFSKGNL
+828 VFARGNL
-835 QYQPST
+835 QYQASSD
-841 NTWRFAEHQY
+841 TWRFANYQYEHIG
-851 DLIEYSDY
+851 DANK
-859 SNISSGYTGW
+859 NISKTYTGW

-877 GNNPTDT
+877 GNNPTLT
-884 SMDGENYKT
+884 SDDISNYQT
-893 YVDWGSNTIDMDAP
+893 FVDWGINRIDGDAP
-907 NTWFLLRSSNWRYI
+907 NTWRTLSADEWKYI
-921 LYVRPNADK
+921 LETRTNASNLCGIAYVNGEP
-930 LFGCAT
+930 GV
-936 IDGIHGLVLLPDNW
+936 VLLPDDWVQPQDISFVAGDVRQNW
-950 EKPSKVS
+950 ISGTCPNHY
-957 FTPSTELGLIYD
+957 ST
-969 TEIWN
+969 
-974 SNRYFNVN
+974 RQ
-982 GGNFNHNNYTISEWQ
+982 WQ
-997 IMEASGAVFLPAVG
+997 KMESAGAVFFPTTCGRIVTRITDANYGFYWSSSIGQESYALAVTSIG
-1011 HREGVSWYN
+1011 SVFVEFNGATR
-1020 YNSSGSYWTAESSTD
+1020 SSG
-1035 TTSSYYINFGPQD
+1035 F
-1048 VSWYLGFY
+1048 
-1056 NYYGLSVRLVRWN
+1056 SVRLVKDL
-1069 Y
+1069 

>member
-122 TRAYTLPFVRTDS
+122 TRAYTLPSVRTDS

-164 FSTLLSDRTNIPCT
+164 FSTSLSDRTNIPCT

-260 GICYA
+260 GICYG

-354 TITARGVCYSTKSNP
+354 TITACGVCYSTKSNP

-528 IAASNITFSSA
+528 IAASNITFTSA

-567 ISNSKVTS
+567 ISNSKVAS
-575 GSGTGT
+575 GSGTGL
-581 FTCNLTNLSDGTTYY
+581 FTCNLINLSDGTTYY

-621 RPTVSTIEAQN
+621 RPTVSTTEAQN

-642 NVTYDGGKSITSR
+642 NVTSDGSLSVTSR
-655 GICYSTKS
+655 GICYSTQP
-663 NPTIA
+663 NPTIS
-668 DNKIVSGSG
+668 NTKVVSGSG
-677 VGSFSCTLTNLSDN
+677 TGAFTCNLTGLSDG
-691 TTYYVRA
+691 TTYYARA
-698 YATNSK
+698 YATNGK
-704 GTEYGMQQVFTTMTY
+704 GTAYGEQISWTTKEYE
-719 SLPSVTTLDITDIG
+719 LPKVTTEYTQTLSLTTAICHGYISSVYDE
-733 CNSASCGGTI
+733 ALPI
-743 VSDGGK
+743 VEQ
-749 NVISCGICYSVSPN
+749 GICYSMQHSPTIN
-763 PTLSDNSIPGN
+763 DYKITYSGSERFFSCTISNLMANA
-774 NTPNF
+774 
-779 DCHLSDLST
+779 
-788 FTTYYVRAYATNE
+788 TYYVRVYAINA
-801 KGTTY
+801 KGVAY
-806 GEEKIFCTE
+806 GEERELTMVLGNEYVPKA
-815 QPTFSIDNVSTKV
+815 FSVSSSRKV
-828 IFSKGNL
+828 VFARGNL
-835 QYQPST
+835 QYQASSD
-841 NTWRFAEHQY
+841 TWRFANYQY
-851 DLIEYSDY
+851 DHIGDANK
-859 SNISSGYTGW
+859 NISKTYAGW

-877 GNNPTDT
+877 GNNPTLT
-884 SMDGENYKT
+884 SDDISNYQT
-893 YVDWGSNTIDMDAP
+893 FVDWGINRIDGDTP
-907 NTWFLLRSSNWRYI
+907 NTWRTLSADEWRYI
-921 LYVRPNADK
+921 LETRTNATNLCGIAYVNGEP
-930 LFGCAT
+930 GV
-936 IDGIHGLVLLPDNW
+936 VLLPDDWVQPQDISFVAGDVRQNW
-950 EKPSKVS
+950 ISGICPNHY
-957 FTPSTELGLIYD
+957 ST
-969 TEIWN
+969 
-974 SNRYFNVN
+974 RQ
-982 GGNFNHNNYTISEWQ
+982 WQ
-997 IMEASGAVFLPAVG
+997 KMESAGAVFFPTTCGRIVTEILSCNTAAYWSSSIVPNSKESTVYAVFAVG
-1011 HREGVSWYN
+1011 GKLN
-1020 YNSSGSYWTAESSTD
+1020 LQDSGTRSY
-1035 TTSSYYINFGPQD
+1035 
-1048 VSWYLGFY
+1048 GF
-1056 NYYGLSVRLVRWN
+1056 SVRLVKN
-1069 Y
+1069 L